1 MQKKYFNFQPK
12 GINTNMSFKFQSN
25 EYATYMKNIRLTE
38 DNNGVLSLQFEKGN
52 TKLLDISGTP
62 IGVCILNKY
71 LIIFT
76 HSTRLEGTEIFST
89 TDNIY
94 RIEIREDTLNKELL
108 FSGNL
113 NFDTNHPIET
123 LGVYENENIQKVY
136 FIDGKNQARVI
147 NIVYTY
153 RDRIDKYENKNI
165 PISLIDKSFDF
176 VAELQL
182 QEHIVISKIL
192 GNGSFPQGTI
202 QYVFSYYNKNGRQS
216 NLFYQSPLQ
225 YLSYASGVSPEDKVN
240 CSFKLKIYNPD
251 KQFDYLRIYSI
262 IRTSQD
268 ATPTVKRVVDLSI
281 SDTNKNK
288 TSLSKVSTLNTGS
301 NLDDF
306 GKTMEVTNIAKFEQ
320 IDNYN
325 NGLYVQGAVCY
336 GKYLFQAY
344 IGGKF
349 IDIIDLETNQKQ
361 ALLTINID
369 VNTRAYHGNVLSF
382 GKDIAPGS
390 NFPYLYYSCENNSNP
405 QILVIKI
412 TSSNADSNQ
421 WTGELVQTIYLPE
434 SNGGNSQNGS
444 TDISTTFKHYYQNGC
459 IDTENNC
466 IWVSGYTMESF
477 NSNIGAYDNNK
488 LIYRKYELPSVSEK
502 KVYFSYNNVLDS
514 FILPFK
520 KGTQGMVIRN
530 NKLYQCFGYD
540 KGDVYDEFLDCI
552 NLSTK
557 QIFHSYQFPKTQLA
571 GLGEELESPYI
582 YKNNLYLSATVN
594 SWRYYTLWSISFNG
608 GGDIIVPPEPPI
620 PEEKADISFIDNGSI
635 GDIIDPTELLYLGG
649 NTICPNTFEQK
660 DGTLFLGNYEIKNN
674 DLTKEQ
680 VTNLAALLHDKISFK
695 EISTSINTNIDYYNY
710 EGLLLSEDI
719 AGFKY
724 LEYYGIAIQFQN
736 INGRFSSPIYL
747 GSIRNYIPSKI
758 IQNGTSIKSKRA
770 IITCNFVTGEISKII
785 DLNIWKKAR
794 LLMVKSDNSLRTI
807 QCQGIVSPTVFNY
820 SDRYNNAAF
829 AMADWKMSPIG
840 HNCKPL
846 TSNAYT
852 DCEIQN
858 ISFSRS
864 PFSNSYKGNVRD
876 LTLKYWH
883 IPIASY
889 QPECYYAAMYDSG
902 KLAKSFAREAPQSYS
917 RTLEM
922 INEAYPDLTKDI
934 LKAAIPVEE
943 WRKYNQDNLGSHVFN
958 NIGNP
963 LYKDYLDNFSECFA
977 RDESIVTFNSPDIEE
992 QANNINVYNTK
1003 FRIIGVLESKP
1014 LFANFLVQGE
1024 NLNDP
1029 SLGEIKIKQFDKL
1042 YSSLLWRDM
1051 DSSWDNLGSY
1061 DVNKDW
1067 LFATYLWHRET
1078 SFSDNGIEKK
1088 NSDGNSRKVW
1098 SKPLKKI
1105 ISNTR
1110 ICNTLYLKDS
1120 INYLSEIEED
1130 KKFNYYDINLNECKV
1145 ITTNNDSLYTI
1156 KSNQDSFY
1164 GKEKLTYY
1172 SDVNKLF
1179 PTHIEYN
1186 IRGVSYTGGNL
1197 LNYIETDSYSNVK
1210 VDNKI
1215 VTSKDPIRIKYKETP
1230 HAILNFA
1237 TDNNQVVTLPKPF
1250 ETISITP
1257 QAKYFVFWNAVDR
1270 GSTTLNQRSYYK
1282 DSYLFK
1288 DWMDENSSTF
1298 ATTQNPYTGDNIK
1311 SFLNSEYSNINVN
1324 RYDYYYLA
1332 ELYTTNNSP
1341 YETYTGNKDIIS
1353 QYSFISIGEPIDLE
1367 ESVTLTGKY
1376 GDTYYQRWDCLKT
1389 FPYST
1394 DDKNQYIDITSF
1406 FVESRINLDGR
1417 YDKQRGLKYNLGV
1430 LNTNFNLINKSYT
1443 QRNNFFN
1450 YRQIEDEG
1458 VNNFPNQITISKTK
1472 VLGEDVDSWTNITLA
1487 SVFDLDGDKGKLNA
1501 IRKINNDLYCFQD
1514 NGISRLLYNSRVQVN
1529 TSDGVPIEIANSA
1542 KLQDKQYLSDS
1553 IGCQNKWAIK
1563 STSSG
1568 IYFIDNYNG
1577 GLYKLTSNGIE
1588 SISNNKMKNYFSSL
1602 PIGEWSPNNITAKI
1616 DYDDITKDL
1625 YIITKDSSLAYNE
1638 FLGEFTSFYSYN
1650 PLYIVNLQDKS
1661 LQLQTERIQD
1671 SALSEDITNIWE
1683 SYKGNYGSFYGSD
1696 KAEAN
1701 VEFIANGDFDSDKV
1715 FETVELTT
1723 SDIAKINNWK
1733 ADCYP
1738 FDTLEVSNEYQRGKN
1753 EASFTNVKKKFRT
1766 WRWQVPRNNKKNEDG
1781 VITNRDRIRNMWAK
1795 IRLSKNYNSPL
1806 SIYDINVAY
1815 YS

>member
-12 GINTNMSFKFQSN
+12 GMNTNMSFKFQSN

-76 HSTRLEGTEIFST
+76 HSTRLKGTEISST

-94 RIEIREDTLNKELL
+94 RIEIKEDTLNKELL

-153 RDRIDKYENKNI
+153 RDRIDEYERKNI
-165 PISLIDKSFDF
+165 SINLIDKSLDF
-176 VAELQL
+176 IAELQL

-306 GKTMEVTNIAKFEQ
+306 GKTMEITNIAKFKQ

-421 WTGELVQTIYLPE
+421 WTGELVQTIYLPK

-444 TDISTTFKHYYQNGC
+444 TDISATFKHYYQNGC
-459 IDTENNC
+459 IDAENNC

-477 NSNIGAYDNNK
+477 NSNTGAYNNNK
-488 LIYRKYELPSVSEK
+488 LFYRKYELPSVSEK

-540 KGDVYDEFLDCI
+540 MGDVYDEFLDCI
-552 NLSTK
+552 DLSTK

-660 DGTLFLGNYEIKNN
+660 DGTLFIGNYTINNN
-674 DLTKEQ
+674 DISEETAIKIR
-680 VTNLAALLHDKISFK
+680 NLLSSKLGFK
-695 EISTSINTNIDYYNY
+695 YKATSIFYKGKNDYYNY
-710 EGLLLSEDI
+710 EGQLGESDV

-724 LEYYGIAIQFQN
+724 MEWYGVAIQFQN
-736 INGRFSSPIYL
+736 KNGRFSSPIYL
-747 GSIRNYIPSKI
+747 GSTRNYFPSRIVDYNLSEVVGVNRGELNLDINITELAKI
-758 IQNGTSIKSKRA
+758 VDT
-770 IITCNFVTGEISKII
+770 
-785 DLNIWKKAR
+785 NIWVKAR
-794 LLMVKSDNSLRTI
+794 LLIVNPTNNLKTVL
-807 QCQGIVSPTVFNY
+807 CQGIISSTVFNY
-820 SDRYNNAAF
+820 RDRYNNAPFTMSSWRMNSLGKHLKPLF
-829 AMADWKMSPIG
+829 ANSISWGEVQNIEFSKSPIIVG
-840 HNCKPL
+840 NSTTRIIIKCIMQLSHYRTIVVSEDTRVLYDN
-846 TSNAYT
+846 TSPTIIKAKENLKKWNANIDIT
-852 DCEIQN
+852 KIPDDSWKNNANIIQEI
-858 ISFSRS
+858 
-864 PFSNSYKGNVRD
+864 K
-876 LTLKYWH
+876 
-883 IPIASY
+883 
-889 QPECYYAAMYDSG
+889 
-902 KLAKSFAREAPQSYS
+902 
-917 RTLEM
+917 
-922 INEAYPDLTKDI
+922 INDVDTIVNDF
-934 LKAAIPVEE
+934 
-943 WRKYNQDNLGSHVFN
+943 G
-958 NIGNP
+958 
-963 LYKDYLDNFSECFA
+963 ECFA
-977 RDESIVTFNSPDIEE
+977 YDESLVTFNSPDIEN
-992 QANNINVYNTK
+992 QYNNINK
-1003 FRIIGVLESKP
+1003 KAKLRIIGILKSNP
-1014 LFANFLVQGE
+1014 LFSNYLIQGSD
-1024 NLNDP
+1024 LNDSSKGNVP
-1029 SLGEIKIKQFDKL
+1029 TKNIKDFT
-1042 YSSLLWRDM
+1042 SALLWRDM
-1051 DSSWDNLGSY
+1051 DSSWDNLGDY
-1061 DVNKDW
+1061 DANKDW

-1078 SFSDNGIEKK
+1078 SYSDNGIEKK
-1088 NSDGNSRKVW
+1088 NSNGNSRKVW
-1098 SKPLKKI
+1098 SKPVKKI

-1110 ICNTLYLKDS
+1110 ECTTSYLRDS
-1120 INYLSEIEED
+1120 LSYINDIEEIN
-1130 KKFNYYDINLNECKV
+1130 KFNYYELPIDDIKV
-1145 ITTNNDSLYTI
+1145 ITTNRDVIYKLNSNMGNSYTETL
-1156 KSNQDSFY
+1156 SY
-1164 GKEKLTYY
+1164 T
-1172 SDVNKLF
+1172 SDTNKLF
-1179 PTHIEYN
+1179 PTNNEYPIYGQQYYAYN
-1186 IRGVSYTGGNL
+1186 EDFISD
-1197 LNYIETDSYSNVK
+1197 YIIYDTII
-1210 VDNKI
+1210 VDGKA
-1215 VTSKDPIRIKYKETP
+1215 VTSKDPVRIKYKETP
-1230 HAILNFA
+1230 HAIISFGSK
-1237 TDNNQVVTLPKPF
+1237 NNSTIKLPRMSIKHKSEIDRVGEDAVVRKL
-1250 ETISITP
+1250 
-1257 QAKYFVFWNAVDR
+1257 FWN
-1270 GSTTLNQRSYYK
+1270 TENNSYTK
-1282 DSYLFK
+1282 DFIWTKYINEYANY
-1288 DWMDENSSTF
+1288 M
-1298 ATTQNPYTGDNIK
+1298 NPTNIETNYFFYNANP
-1311 SFLNSEYSNINVN
+1311 SIN
-1324 RYDYYYLA
+1324 DYYYLA
-1332 ELYTTNNSP
+1332 DLCVQDPDTSP
-1341 YETYTGNKDIIS
+1341 YELSNGNKDIIS
-1353 QYSFISIGEPIDLE
+1353 QYSFIPAGEAIELIGDTISLR
-1367 ESVTLTGKY
+1367 GNH

-1472 VLGEDVDSWTNITLA
+1472 VLGEDIDSWTNITLA

-1514 NGISRLLYNSRVQVN
+1514 SGISRLLYNSRVQVN

-1638 FLGEFTSFYSYN
+1638 FLEEFTSFYSYN

-1753 EASFTNVKKKFRT
+1753 EASSINVKKKFRT
-1766 WRWQVPRNNKKNEDG
+1766 WRWQIPRNSKKNEDG
-1781 VITNRDRIRNMWAK
+1781 IITNRDRIRNMWAK
-1795 IRLSKNYNSPL
+1795 IKLSKKYNSSL

>member
-12 GINTNMSFKFQSN
+12 GMNTNMSFKFQSN

-94 RIEIREDTLNKELL
+94 RIEIKEDTLNKELL

-153 RDRIDKYENKNI
+153 RDRIDEYERKNI
-165 PISLIDKSFDF
+165 SINLIDKSLDF
-176 VAELQL
+176 IAELQL

-361 ALLTINID
+361 ALLIINID

-660 DGTLFLGNYEIKNN
+660 DGTLFIGNYTINNN
-674 DLTKEQ
+674 DISEETAIKIR
-680 VTNLAALLHDKISFK
+680 NLLSSKLGFK
-695 EISTSINTNIDYYNY
+695 YKATSIFYKGKNDYYNY
-710 EGLLLSEDI
+710 EGQLGESDV

-724 LEYYGIAIQFQN
+724 MEWYGVAIQFQN
-736 INGRFSSPIYL
+736 KNGRFSSPIYL
-747 GSIRNYIPSKI
+747 GSTRNYFPSRIVDYNLSEVVGVNRGELNLDINITELAKI
-758 IQNGTSIKSKRA
+758 VDT
-770 IITCNFVTGEISKII
+770 
-785 DLNIWKKAR
+785 NIWVKAR
-794 LLMVKSDNSLRTI
+794 LLIVNPTNNLKTVL
-807 QCQGIVSPTVFNY
+807 CQGIISSTVFNY
-820 SDRYNNAAF
+820 RDRYNNAPFTMSSWRMNSLGKHLKPLF
-829 AMADWKMSPIG
+829 ANSISWGEVQNIEFSKSPIIG
-840 HNCKPL
+840 GNSTTRIIIKCIMQLSHYRTIVVSEDTRVLYDN
-846 TSNAYT
+846 TSPTIIKAKENLKKWNANIDIT
-852 DCEIQN
+852 KIPDDSWKNNANIIQEI
-858 ISFSRS
+858 
-864 PFSNSYKGNVRD
+864 K
-876 LTLKYWH
+876 
-883 IPIASY
+883 
-889 QPECYYAAMYDSG
+889 
-902 KLAKSFAREAPQSYS
+902 
-917 RTLEM
+917 
-922 INEAYPDLTKDI
+922 INDVDTIVNDF
-934 LKAAIPVEE
+934 
-943 WRKYNQDNLGSHVFN
+943 G
-958 NIGNP
+958 
-963 LYKDYLDNFSECFA
+963 ECFA
-977 RDESIVTFNSPDIEE
+977 YDESLVTFNSPDIEN
-992 QANNINVYNTK
+992 QYNNINK
-1003 FRIIGVLESKP
+1003 KAKLRIIGILKSNP
-1014 LFANFLVQGE
+1014 LFSNYLIQGSD
-1024 NLNDP
+1024 LNDSSKGNVP
-1029 SLGEIKIKQFDKL
+1029 TKNIKDFT
-1042 YSSLLWRDM
+1042 SALLWRDM
-1051 DSSWDNLGSY
+1051 DSSWDNLGDY
-1061 DVNKDW
+1061 DANKDW

-1078 SFSDNGIEKK
+1078 SYSDNGIEKK
-1088 NSDGNSRKVW
+1088 NSNGNSRKVW
-1098 SKPLKKI
+1098 SKPVKKI

-1110 ICNTLYLKDS
+1110 ECTTSYLRDS
-1120 INYLSEIEED
+1120 LSYINDIEEIN
-1130 KKFNYYDINLNECKV
+1130 KFNYYELSIDDIKV
-1145 ITTNNDSLYTI
+1145 ITTNRDVIYKLNSNMGDSYTETL
-1156 KSNQDSFY
+1156 SY
-1164 GKEKLTYY
+1164 T
-1172 SDVNKLF
+1172 SDTNKLF
-1179 PTHIEYN
+1179 PTNNEYP
-1186 IRGVSYTGGNL
+1186 IYGQQYYAYKEGSISD
-1197 LNYIETDSYSNVK
+1197 YIIYNTII
-1210 VDNKI
+1210 VDGKA
-1215 VTSKDPIRIKYKETP
+1215 VTSKDPVRIKYKETP
-1230 HAILNFA
+1230 HAIISFGSK
-1237 TDNNQVVTLPKPF
+1237 NNSTIKLPRMSIKHKSEIDRVGEDAVVRKL
-1250 ETISITP
+1250 
-1257 QAKYFVFWNAVDR
+1257 FWN
-1270 GSTTLNQRSYYK
+1270 TENNSYTK
-1282 DSYLFK
+1282 DFIWTKYINEYANY
-1288 DWMDENSSTF
+1288 M
-1298 ATTQNPYTGDNIK
+1298 NPTNIETNYFFYNANP
-1311 SFLNSEYSNINVN
+1311 SIN
-1324 RYDYYYLA
+1324 DYYYLA
-1332 ELYTTNNSP
+1332 DLCVQDPDTSP
-1341 YETYTGNKDIIS
+1341 YELSNGNKDIIS
-1353 QYSFISIGEPIDLE
+1353 QYSFIPAGEAIELIGDTISLR
-1367 ESVTLTGKY
+1367 GNH

-1472 VLGEDVDSWTNITLA
+1472 VLGEDIDSWTNITLA

-1753 EASFTNVKKKFRT
+1753 EASSINVKKKFRT
-1766 WRWQVPRNNKKNEDG
+1766 WRWQIPRNSKKNEDG
-1781 VITNRDRIRNMWAK
+1781 IITNRDRIRNMWAK
-1795 IRLSKNYNSPL
+1795 IKLSKKYNSPL

>member
-12 GINTNMSFKFQSN
+12 GMNTNMSFKFQSN

-76 HSTRLEGTEIFST
+76 HSTRLKGTEISST

-94 RIEIREDTLNKELL
+94 RIEIKEDTLNKELL

-153 RDRIDKYENKNI
+153 RDRIDEYERKNI
-165 PISLIDKSFDF
+165 SINLIDKSLDF
-176 VAELQL
+176 IAELQL

-361 ALLTINID
+361 ALLIINID

-552 NLSTK
+552 DLSTK

-660 DGTLFLGNYEIKNN
+660 DGTLFIGNYTINNN
-674 DLTKEQ
+674 DISEETAIKIR
-680 VTNLAALLHDKISFK
+680 NLLSSKLGFK
-695 EISTSINTNIDYYNY
+695 YKATSIFYKGKNDYYNY
-710 EGLLLSEDI
+710 EGQLGESDV

-724 LEYYGIAIQFQN
+724 MEWYGVAIQFQN
-736 INGRFSSPIYL
+736 KNGRFSSPIYL
-747 GSIRNYIPSKI
+747 GSTRNYFPSRIVDYNLSEVVGVNRGELNLDINITELAKI
-758 IQNGTSIKSKRA
+758 VDT
-770 IITCNFVTGEISKII
+770 
-785 DLNIWKKAR
+785 NIWVKAR
-794 LLMVKSDNSLRTI
+794 LLIVNPTNNLKTVL
-807 QCQGIVSPTVFNY
+807 CQGIISSTVFNY
-820 SDRYNNAAF
+820 RDRYNNAPFTMSSWRMNSLGKHLKPLF
-829 AMADWKMSPIG
+829 ANFISWGEVQNIEFSKSPIIG
-840 HNCKPL
+840 GNSTTRIIIKCIMRSSHYRTIVVSEDTRVLYDN
-846 TSNAYT
+846 TSPTIIKAKENLKKRNANIDIT
-852 DCEIQN
+852 KIPDDSWKNNANIIQEI
-858 ISFSRS
+858 
-864 PFSNSYKGNVRD
+864 K
-876 LTLKYWH
+876 
-883 IPIASY
+883 
-889 QPECYYAAMYDSG
+889 
-902 KLAKSFAREAPQSYS
+902 
-917 RTLEM
+917 
-922 INEAYPDLTKDI
+922 INDVDTIVNDF
-934 LKAAIPVEE
+934 
-943 WRKYNQDNLGSHVFN
+943 G
-958 NIGNP
+958 
-963 LYKDYLDNFSECFA
+963 ECFA
-977 RDESIVTFNSPDIEE
+977 YDESLVTFNSPDIEN
-992 QANNINVYNTK
+992 QYNNINK
-1003 FRIIGVLESKP
+1003 KAKLRIIGILKSNP
-1014 LFANFLVQGE
+1014 LFSNYLIQGSD
-1024 NLNDP
+1024 LNDSSKGNVP
-1029 SLGEIKIKQFDKL
+1029 TKNIKDFT
-1042 YSSLLWRDM
+1042 SALLWRDM
-1051 DSSWDNLGSY
+1051 DSSWDNLGDY
-1061 DVNKDW
+1061 DANKDW

-1078 SFSDNGIEKK
+1078 SYSDNGIEKK
-1088 NSDGNSRKVW
+1088 NSNGNSRKVW
-1098 SKPLKKI
+1098 SKPVKKI

-1110 ICNTLYLKDS
+1110 ECTTSYLRDS
-1120 INYLSEIEED
+1120 LSYINDIEEIN
-1130 KKFNYYDINLNECKV
+1130 KFNYYELPIDDIKV
-1145 ITTNNDSLYTI
+1145 ITTNRDVIYKLNSNMGDSYTETL
-1156 KSNQDSFY
+1156 SY
-1164 GKEKLTYY
+1164 T
-1172 SDVNKLF
+1172 SDTNKLF
-1179 PTHIEYN
+1179 PTNNEYT
-1186 IRGVSYTGGNL
+1186 IYGQQYYAYKEDSISD
-1197 LNYIETDSYSNVK
+1197 YIIYNTII
-1210 VDNKI
+1210 VDGKA
-1215 VTSKDPIRIKYKETP
+1215 VTSKDPVRIKYKETP
-1230 HAILNFA
+1230 HAIISFGSK
-1237 TDNNQVVTLPKPF
+1237 NNSTIKLPRMSINHKSEIDRVGEDAVTRKL
-1250 ETISITP
+1250 
-1257 QAKYFVFWNAVDR
+1257 FWN
-1270 GSTTLNQRSYYK
+1270 TENNSYTK
-1282 DSYLFK
+1282 DFIWTKYINEYANY
-1288 DWMDENSSTF
+1288 M
-1298 ATTQNPYTGDNIK
+1298 NPTDIETNYFFYNANP
-1311 SFLNSEYSNINVN
+1311 SIN
-1324 RYDYYYLA
+1324 DYYYLA
-1332 ELYTTNNSP
+1332 DLCVQDPDTSP
-1341 YETYTGNKDIIS
+1341 YELSNGNKDIIS
-1353 QYSFISIGEPIDLE
+1353 QYSFIPAGEAIELIGDTISLR
-1367 ESVTLTGKY
+1367 GNR

-1472 VLGEDVDSWTNITLA
+1472 VLGEDIDSWTNITLA

-1529 TSDGVPIEIANSA
+1529 TSDGVPIEIVNSA

-1753 EASFTNVKKKFRT
+1753 EASSINVKKKFRT
-1766 WRWQVPRNNKKNEDG
+1766 WRWQIPRNSKKNEDG
-1781 VITNRDRIRNMWAK
+1781 IITNRDRIRNMWAK
-1795 IRLSKNYNSPL
+1795 IKLSKKYNSPL

>member
-12 GINTNMSFKFQSN
+12 GMNTNMSFKFQSN

-52 TKLLDISGTP
+52 KILNTGISGCV
-62 IGVCILNKY
+62 IGTCVLNKY
-71 LIIFT
+71 LVLFT
-76 HSTRLEGTEIFST
+76 QKTEAHRRPDGSIVSYNIDSIYRLEIV
-89 TDNIY
+89 DN
-94 RIEIREDTLNKELL
+94 ELITAQL
-108 FSGNL
+108 FEGSL
-113 NFDTNHPIET
+113 NFDTKYPIET

-147 NIVYTY
+147 NILEDYTA
-153 RDRIDKYENKNI
+153 KYEDIIEYKATA
-165 PISLIDKSFDF
+165 FDF
-176 VAELQL
+176 VPELQL
-182 QEHIVISKIL
+182 NESISIKKII
-192 GNGSFPQGTI
+192 GTGEFPQGTI

-216 NLFYQSPLQ
+216 NLFTQSDLQ
-225 YLSYASGVSPEDKVN
+225 YLAYNKGVSPEEKVN
-240 CSFKLKIYNPD
+240 CSFKIYIDNVD
-251 KQFDYLRIYSI
+251 RQFDYLRIYSI

-459 IDTENNC
+459 IDAENNC

-608 GGDIIVPPEPPI
+608 GGDIIVPPEPHI
-620 PEEKADISFIDNGSI
+620 PEEKTDILFIDNGSI

-660 DGTLFLGNYEIKNN
+660 DGTLFIGNYTINNNDISEETAIKIRNLLGNK
-674 DLTKEQ
+674 LG
-680 VTNLAALLHDKISFK
+680 FK
-695 EISTSINTNIDYYNY
+695 YKATSISYKGKNDYYNY
-710 EGLLLSEDI
+710 EGQLGESDV

-724 LEYYGIAIQFQN
+724 MEWYGVAIQFQN
-736 INGRFSSPIYL
+736 KNGRFSSPIYL
-747 GSIRNYIPSKI
+747 GSTRNYFPPSI
-758 IQNGTSIKSKRA
+758 VDYNLSEEVGVNRGELNLDID
-770 IITCNFVTGEISKII
+770 ITELVKII
-785 DLNIWKKAR
+785 DTNIWVKAR
-794 LLMVKSDNSLRTI
+794 LLIVNPTNSLKTVL
-807 QCQGIVSPTVFNY
+807 CQGIISSTVFNY
-820 SDRYNNAAF
+820 RDRYNNAPFTMSSWRMNSLGKHLNSLF
-829 AMADWKMSPIG
+829 ANSISWG
-840 HNCKPL
+840 
-846 TSNAYT
+846 
-852 DCEIQN
+852 EIQN
-858 ISFSRS
+858 IEFSKS
-864 PFSNSYKGNVRD
+864 PIIIGESSTTKINIKCTIYLGYYRTIVISEDNRVLYDKTSPTTIKAKENLKKWNSNIDITKISD
-876 LTLKYWH
+876 
-883 IPIASY
+883 
-889 QPECYYAAMYDSG
+889 DSW
-902 KLAKSFAREAPQSYS
+902 KNNATILQEIK
-917 RTLEM
+917 
-922 INEAYPDLTKDI
+922 INDVDTIVNDF
-934 LKAAIPVEE
+934 
-943 WRKYNQDNLGSHVFN
+943 G
-958 NIGNP
+958 
-963 LYKDYLDNFSECFA
+963 ECFA
-977 RDESIVTFNSPDIEE
+977 YDESLVTFNSPDIEN
-992 QANNINVYNTK
+992 QYNNINKNAK
-1003 FRIIGVLESKP
+1003 LRIIGILKSNP
-1014 LFANFLVQGE
+1014 LFSNYLIQGSD
-1024 NLNDP
+1024 LNDP
-1029 SLGEIKIKQFDKL
+1029 SKGNVPTKNIKNFT
-1042 YSSLLWRDM
+1042 SALLWRDM
-1051 DSSWDNLGSY
+1051 DSSWDNLGDY
-1061 DVNKDW
+1061 DANKDW

-1078 SFSDNGIEKK
+1078 SYSDNGIEKK

-1098 SKPLKKI
+1098 SKPVKKI

-1110 ICNTLYLKDS
+1110 ECTTSYLRDS
-1120 INYLSEIEED
+1120 LSYIDDIEEIN
-1130 KKFNYYDINLNECKV
+1130 KFNYYELPIDDIKV
-1145 ITTNNDSLYTI
+1145 ITTNNDAIYKLNSNMGNSYTETL
-1156 KSNQDSFY
+1156 SY
-1164 GKEKLTYY
+1164 T
-1172 SDVNKLF
+1172 SDTNKLF
-1179 PTHIEYN
+1179 PTNNEYPIYGQQYYAYN
-1186 IRGVSYTGGNL
+1186 EDSISD
-1197 LNYIETDSYSNVK
+1197 YIIYNTII
-1210 VDNKI
+1210 VDGKA
-1215 VTSKDPIRIKYKETP
+1215 VTSKDPVRIKYRETP
-1230 HAILNFA
+1230 HAIISFGSK
-1237 TDNNQVVTLPKPF
+1237 NNSTVKLPRMSINHKSEIDRVGEDAVTRRL
-1250 ETISITP
+1250 
-1257 QAKYFVFWNAVDR
+1257 FWN
-1270 GSTTLNQRSYYK
+1270 TKNNSYTK
-1282 DSYLFK
+1282 DFIWTKYINEYTNY
-1288 DWMDENSSTF
+1288 M
-1298 ATTQNPYTGDNIK
+1298 NPTDIGNNYFFYNANP
-1311 SFLNSEYSNINVN
+1311 SIN
-1324 RYDYYYLA
+1324 DYYYLA
-1332 ELYTTNNSP
+1332 DLCVQDPDTSP
-1341 YETYTGNKDIIS
+1341 YELSNGNKNIIS
-1353 QYSFISIGEPIDLE
+1353 QYSFIPAGEAIN
-1367 ESVTLTGKY
+1367 LTGETISLRGNH

-1458 VNNFPNQITISKTK
+1458 VNNFPNQIIISKTK

-1514 NGISRLLYNSRVQVN
+1514 SGVSRLLYNSRVQVN

-1563 STSSG
+1563 STPQG
-1568 IYFIDNYNG
+1568 IYFVDTYNG
-1577 GLYKLTSNGIE
+1577 ELYRINDKGITP
-1588 SISNNKMKNYFSSL
+1588 ISQNKFKNYFTKL
-1602 PIGEWSPNNITAKI
+1602 RPNVWSPSLWNYNNAEDFVDSIKLE
-1616 DYDDITKDL
+1616 YDSTTSDL
-1625 YIITKDSSLAYNE
+1625 YIINKDTALAYNE
-1638 FLGEFTSFYSYN
+1638 LLGEFTSFYDYGSV
-1650 PLYIVNLQDKS
+1650 LYWINLEDKS
-1661 LQLQTERIQD
+1661 LQIYNDGMYE
-1671 SALSEDITNIWE
+1671 A
-1683 SYKGNYGSFYGSD
+1683 YKGDYGTFKGKRNSP
-1696 KAEAN
+1696 A
-1701 VEFIANGDFDSDKV
+1701 VIEFIANGDFDSDKV
-1715 FETVELTT
+1715 FETIELTT

-1753 EASFTNVKKKFRT
+1753 EASSTNVKKKFRT
-1766 WRWQVPRNNKKNEDG
+1766 WRWQIPRNNKKNEDG
-1781 VITNRDRIRNMWAK
+1781 IITNRDRIRNMWAK

>member
-153 RDRIDKYENKNI
+153 RDRIDEYERKNI
-165 PISLIDKSFDF
+165 SINLIDKSLDF
-176 VAELQL
+176 IAELQL

-361 ALLTINID
+361 ALLIINID

-660 DGTLFLGNYEIKNN
+660 DGTLFIGNYTINNN
-674 DLTKEQ
+674 DISEETAIKIR
-680 VTNLAALLHDKISFK
+680 NLLSSKLGFK
-695 EISTSINTNIDYYNY
+695 YKATSIFYKGKNDYYNY
-710 EGLLLSEDI
+710 EGQLGESDV

-724 LEYYGIAIQFQN
+724 MEWYGVAIQFQN
-736 INGRFSSPIYL
+736 KNGRFSSPIYL
-747 GSIRNYIPSKI
+747 GSTRNYFPSRIVDYNLSEVVGVNRGELNLDINITELAKI
-758 IQNGTSIKSKRA
+758 VDT
-770 IITCNFVTGEISKII
+770 
-785 DLNIWKKAR
+785 NIWVKAR
-794 LLMVKSDNSLRTI
+794 LLIVNPTNNLKTVL
-807 QCQGIVSPTVFNY
+807 CQGIISSTVFNY
-820 SDRYNNAAF
+820 RDRYNNAPFTMSSWRMNSLGKHLKPLF
-829 AMADWKMSPIG
+829 ANSISWGEVQNIEFSKSPIIG
-840 HNCKPL
+840 GNSTTRIIIKCIMRLSHYRTIVVSEDTRVLYDN
-846 TSNAYT
+846 TSPTIIKAKENLKKWNANIDIT
-852 DCEIQN
+852 KIPDDSWKNNTNIIQEI
-858 ISFSRS
+858 
-864 PFSNSYKGNVRD
+864 K
-876 LTLKYWH
+876 
-883 IPIASY
+883 
-889 QPECYYAAMYDSG
+889 
-902 KLAKSFAREAPQSYS
+902 
-917 RTLEM
+917 
-922 INEAYPDLTKDI
+922 INDVDTIVNDF
-934 LKAAIPVEE
+934 
-943 WRKYNQDNLGSHVFN
+943 G
-958 NIGNP
+958 
-963 LYKDYLDNFSECFA
+963 ECFA
-977 RDESIVTFNSPDIEE
+977 YDESLVTFNSPDIEN
-992 QANNINVYNTK
+992 QYNNINK
-1003 FRIIGVLESKP
+1003 KAKLRIIGILKSNP
-1014 LFANFLVQGE
+1014 LFSNYLIQGSD
-1024 NLNDP
+1024 LNDSSKGNVP
-1029 SLGEIKIKQFDKL
+1029 TKNIKDFT
-1042 YSSLLWRDM
+1042 SALLWRDM
-1051 DSSWDNLGSY
+1051 DSSWDNLGDY
-1061 DVNKDW
+1061 DANKDW

-1078 SFSDNGIEKK
+1078 SYSDNGIEKK
-1088 NSDGNSRKVW
+1088 NSNGNSRKVW
-1098 SKPLKKI
+1098 SKPVKKI

-1110 ICNTLYLKDS
+1110 ECTTSYLRDS
-1120 INYLSEIEED
+1120 LSYINDIEEIN
-1130 KKFNYYDINLNECKV
+1130 KFNYYELPIDDIKV
-1145 ITTNNDSLYTI
+1145 ITTNRDVIYKLNSNMGDSYTETL
-1156 KSNQDSFY
+1156 SY
-1164 GKEKLTYY
+1164 T
-1172 SDVNKLF
+1172 SDTNKLF
-1179 PTHIEYN
+1179 PTNNEYP
-1186 IRGVSYTGGNL
+1186 IYGQQYYAYKEDSISD
-1197 LNYIETDSYSNVK
+1197 YIIYNTII
-1210 VDNKI
+1210 VDGKA
-1215 VTSKDPIRIKYKETP
+1215 VTSKDPVRIKYKETP
-1230 HAILNFA
+1230 HAIISFGSK
-1237 TDNNQVVTLPKPF
+1237 NNSTIKLPRMSIKHKSEIDRVGEDAVTRKL
-1250 ETISITP
+1250 
-1257 QAKYFVFWNAVDR
+1257 FWN
-1270 GSTTLNQRSYYK
+1270 TENNSYTK
-1282 DSYLFK
+1282 DFIWTKYINEYANY
-1288 DWMDENSSTF
+1288 M
-1298 ATTQNPYTGDNIK
+1298 NPTNIETNYFFYNANP
-1311 SFLNSEYSNINVN
+1311 SIN
-1324 RYDYYYLA
+1324 DYYYLA
-1332 ELYTTNNSP
+1332 DLCVQDPDTSP
-1341 YETYTGNKDIIS
+1341 YELSNGNKDIIS
-1353 QYSFISIGEPIDLE
+1353 QYSFIPAGEAIELIGDTISLR
-1367 ESVTLTGKY
+1367 GNH

-1458 VNNFPNQITISKTK
+1458 VINFPNQITISKTK
-1472 VLGEDVDSWTNITLA
+1472 VLGEDVDSWTNVTLA

-1753 EASFTNVKKKFRT
+1753 EASSINVKKKFRT
-1766 WRWQVPRNNKKNEDG
+1766 WRWQIPRNSKKNEDG
-1781 VITNRDRIRNMWAK
+1781 IITNRDRIRNMWAK
-1795 IRLSKNYNSPL
+1795 IKLSKKYNSPL

>member
-76 HSTRLEGTEIFST
+76 HSTRLKGTEISST

-94 RIEIREDTLNKELL
+94 RIEIKEDTLNKELL

-153 RDRIDKYENKNI
+153 RDRIDEYERKNI
-165 PISLIDKSFDF
+165 SINLIDKSLDF
-176 VAELQL
+176 IAELQL

-488 LIYRKYELPSVSEK
+488 LIYKKYELPSVSEK

-660 DGTLFLGNYEIKNN
+660 DGTLFIGNYTINNN
-674 DLTKEQ
+674 DISEETAIKIR
-680 VTNLAALLHDKISFK
+680 NLLSSKLGFK
-695 EISTSINTNIDYYNY
+695 YKATSIFYKGKNDYYNY
-710 EGLLLSEDI
+710 EGQLGESDV

-724 LEYYGIAIQFQN
+724 MEWYGVAIQFQN
-736 INGRFSSPIYL
+736 KNGRFSSPIYL
-747 GSIRNYIPSKI
+747 GSTRNYFPSRIVDDNLSEVVGVNRGELNLDINITELAKI
-758 IQNGTSIKSKRA
+758 VDT
-770 IITCNFVTGEISKII
+770 
-785 DLNIWKKAR
+785 NIWVKAR
-794 LLMVKSDNSLRTI
+794 LLIVNPTNNLKTVL
-807 QCQGIVSPTVFNY
+807 CQGIISSTVFNY
-820 SDRYNNAAF
+820 RDRYNNAPFTMSSWRMNSLGKHLKPLF
-829 AMADWKMSPIG
+829 ANSISWGEVQNIEFSKSPIIG
-840 HNCKPL
+840 GNSTTRIIIKCIMRLSHYRTIVVSEDTRVLYDN
-846 TSNAYT
+846 TSPTIIKAKENLKKWNANIDIT
-852 DCEIQN
+852 KIPDDSWKNNANIIQEI
-858 ISFSRS
+858 
-864 PFSNSYKGNVRD
+864 K
-876 LTLKYWH
+876 
-883 IPIASY
+883 
-889 QPECYYAAMYDSG
+889 
-902 KLAKSFAREAPQSYS
+902 
-917 RTLEM
+917 
-922 INEAYPDLTKDI
+922 INDVDTIVNDF
-934 LKAAIPVEE
+934 
-943 WRKYNQDNLGSHVFN
+943 G
-958 NIGNP
+958 
-963 LYKDYLDNFSECFA
+963 ECFA
-977 RDESIVTFNSPDIEE
+977 YDESLVTFNSPDIEN
-992 QANNINVYNTK
+992 QYNNINK
-1003 FRIIGVLESKP
+1003 KAKLRIIGILKSNP
-1014 LFANFLVQGE
+1014 LFSNYLIQGSD
-1024 NLNDP
+1024 LNDSSKGNVP
-1029 SLGEIKIKQFDKL
+1029 TKNIKDFT
-1042 YSSLLWRDM
+1042 SALLWRDM
-1051 DSSWDNLGSY
+1051 DSSWDNLGDY
-1061 DVNKDW
+1061 DANKDW

-1078 SFSDNGIEKK
+1078 SYSDNGIEKK
-1088 NSDGNSRKVW
+1088 NSNGNSRKVW
-1098 SKPLKKI
+1098 SKPVKKI

-1110 ICNTLYLKDS
+1110 ECTTSYLRDS
-1120 INYLSEIEED
+1120 LSYINDIEEIN
-1130 KKFNYYDINLNECKV
+1130 KFNYYELPIDDIKV
-1145 ITTNNDSLYTI
+1145 ITTNRDVIYKLNSNMGDSYTETL
-1156 KSNQDSFY
+1156 SY
-1164 GKEKLTYY
+1164 T
-1172 SDVNKLF
+1172 SDTNKLF
-1179 PTHIEYN
+1179 PTNNEYP
-1186 IRGVSYTGGNL
+1186 IYGQQYYAYKEDSISD
-1197 LNYIETDSYSNVK
+1197 YIIYNTII
-1210 VDNKI
+1210 VDGKA
-1215 VTSKDPIRIKYKETP
+1215 VTSKDPVRIKYKETP
-1230 HAILNFA
+1230 HAIISFGSK
-1237 TDNNQVVTLPKPF
+1237 NNSTIKLPRMSIKHKSEIDRVGEDAVVRKL
-1250 ETISITP
+1250 
-1257 QAKYFVFWNAVDR
+1257 FWN
-1270 GSTTLNQRSYYK
+1270 TENNSYTK
-1282 DSYLFK
+1282 DFIWTKYINEYANY
-1288 DWMDENSSTF
+1288 M
-1298 ATTQNPYTGDNIK
+1298 NPTNIETNYFFYNANP
-1311 SFLNSEYSNINVN
+1311 SIN
-1324 RYDYYYLA
+1324 DYYYLA
-1332 ELYTTNNSP
+1332 DLCVQDPDTSP
-1341 YETYTGNKDIIS
+1341 YELSNGNKDIIS
-1353 QYSFISIGEPIDLE
+1353 QYSFIPAGEAIELIGDTISLR
-1367 ESVTLTGKY
+1367 GNH

-1472 VLGEDVDSWTNITLA
+1472 VLGEDIDSWTNITLA

-1733 ADCYP
+1733 SDYYP

-1753 EASFTNVKKKFRT
+1753 EASSINVKKKFRT
-1766 WRWQVPRNNKKNEDG
+1766 WRWQIPRNSKKNEDG
-1781 VITNRDRIRNMWAK
+1781 IITNRDRIRNMWAK
-1795 IRLSKNYNSPL
+1795 IKLSKKYNSPL

>member
-12 GINTNMSFKFQSN
+12 GMNTNMSFKFQSN

-76 HSTRLEGTEIFST
+76 HSTRLKGTEISST

-94 RIEIREDTLNKELL
+94 RIEIKEDTLNKELL

-153 RDRIDKYENKNI
+153 RDRIDEYERKNI
-165 PISLIDKSFDF
+165 SINLIDKSLDF
-176 VAELQL
+176 IAELQL

-660 DGTLFLGNYEIKNN
+660 DGTLFIGNYTINNN
-674 DLTKEQ
+674 DISEETAIKIR
-680 VTNLAALLHDKISFK
+680 NLLSSKLGFK
-695 EISTSINTNIDYYNY
+695 YKATSIFYKGKNDYYNY
-710 EGLLLSEDI
+710 EGQLGESDV

-724 LEYYGIAIQFQN
+724 MEWYGVAIQFQN
-736 INGRFSSPIYL
+736 KNGRFSSPIYL
-747 GSIRNYIPSKI
+747 GSTRNYFPSRIVDYNLSEVVGVNRGELNLDINITELAKI
-758 IQNGTSIKSKRA
+758 VDT
-770 IITCNFVTGEISKII
+770 
-785 DLNIWKKAR
+785 NIWVKAR
-794 LLMVKSDNSLRTI
+794 LLIVNPTNNLKTVL
-807 QCQGIVSPTVFNY
+807 CQGIISSTVFNY
-820 SDRYNNAAF
+820 RDRYNNAPFTMSSWRMNSLGKHLKPLF
-829 AMADWKMSPIG
+829 ANSISWGEVQNIEFSKSPIIG
-840 HNCKPL
+840 GNSTTRIIIKCIMRLLHYRTIVVSEDTRVLYDN
-846 TSNAYT
+846 TSPTIIKAKENLKKWNANIDIT
-852 DCEIQN
+852 KIPDDSWKNNANIIQEI
-858 ISFSRS
+858 
-864 PFSNSYKGNVRD
+864 K
-876 LTLKYWH
+876 
-883 IPIASY
+883 
-889 QPECYYAAMYDSG
+889 
-902 KLAKSFAREAPQSYS
+902 
-917 RTLEM
+917 
-922 INEAYPDLTKDI
+922 INDVDTIVNDF
-934 LKAAIPVEE
+934 
-943 WRKYNQDNLGSHVFN
+943 G
-958 NIGNP
+958 
-963 LYKDYLDNFSECFA
+963 ECFA
-977 RDESIVTFNSPDIEE
+977 YDESLVTFNSPDIEN
-992 QANNINVYNTK
+992 QYNNINK
-1003 FRIIGVLESKP
+1003 KAKLRIIGILKSNP
-1014 LFANFLVQGE
+1014 LFSNYLIQGSD
-1024 NLNDP
+1024 LNDSSKGNVP
-1029 SLGEIKIKQFDKL
+1029 TKNIKDFT
-1042 YSSLLWRDM
+1042 SALLWRDM
-1051 DSSWDNLGSY
+1051 DSSWDNLGDY
-1061 DVNKDW
+1061 DANKDW

-1078 SFSDNGIEKK
+1078 SYSDNGIEKK

-1098 SKPLKKI
+1098 SKPVKKI

-1110 ICNTLYLKDS
+1110 ECTTSYLRDS
-1120 INYLSEIEED
+1120 LSYINDIEEIN
-1130 KKFNYYDINLNECKV
+1130 KFNYYELPIDDIKV
-1145 ITTNNDSLYTI
+1145 ITTNRDVIYKLNSNMGDSYTETL
-1156 KSNQDSFY
+1156 SY
-1164 GKEKLTYY
+1164 T
-1172 SDVNKLF
+1172 SDTNKLF
-1179 PTHIEYN
+1179 PTNNEYP
-1186 IRGVSYTGGNL
+1186 IYGQQYYAYKEDSISD
-1197 LNYIETDSYSNVK
+1197 YIIYNTII
-1210 VDNKI
+1210 VDGKA

-1230 HAILNFA
+1230 HAIISFGSK
-1237 TDNNQVVTLPKPF
+1237 NNSTIKLPRMSIKHKSEIDRVGEDAVVRKL
-1250 ETISITP
+1250 
-1257 QAKYFVFWNAVDR
+1257 FWN
-1270 GSTTLNQRSYYK
+1270 TENNSYTK
-1282 DSYLFK
+1282 DFIWTKYINEYANY
-1288 DWMDENSSTF
+1288 M
-1298 ATTQNPYTGDNIK
+1298 NPTNIETNYFFYNANP
-1311 SFLNSEYSNINVN
+1311 SIN
-1324 RYDYYYLA
+1324 DYYYLA
-1332 ELYTTNNSP
+1332 DLCVQDPDTSP
-1341 YETYTGNKDIIS
+1341 YELSNGNKDIIS
-1353 QYSFISIGEPIDLE
+1353 QYSFIPAGEAIELIGDTISLR
-1367 ESVTLTGKY
+1367 GNH

-1472 VLGEDVDSWTNITLA
+1472 VLGEDIDSWTNITLA

-1529 TSDGVPIEIANSA
+1529 TSDGIPIEIANSA

-1753 EASFTNVKKKFRT
+1753 EASSINVKKKFRT
-1766 WRWQVPRNNKKNEDG
+1766 WRWQIPRNSKKNEDG
-1781 VITNRDRIRNMWAK
+1781 IITNRDRIRNMWAK
-1795 IRLSKNYNSPL
+1795 IKLSKKYNSPL

>member
-12 GINTNMSFKFQSN
+12 GMNTNMSFKFQSN

-76 HSTRLEGTEIFST
+76 HSTRLKGTEISST

-94 RIEIREDTLNKELL
+94 RIEIKEDTLNKELL

-153 RDRIDKYENKNI
+153 RDRIDEYERKNI
-165 PISLIDKSFDF
+165 SINLIDKSLDF
-176 VAELQL
+176 IAELQL
-182 QEHIVISKIL
+182 QEHIVISKML

-240 CSFKLKIYNPD
+240 CSFKLKICNPD

-325 NGLYVQGAVCY
+325 NGLYVQGTVCY

-361 ALLTINID
+361 ALLNINID

-412 TSSNADSNQ
+412 TSSNVDSNQ

-477 NSNIGAYDNNK
+477 NSNIEAYDNNE

-557 QIFHSYQFPKTQLA
+557 QILHSYQFPKTQLA

-582 YKNNLYLSATVN
+582 YENNLYLSATVN

-620 PEEKADISFIDNGSI
+620 PEEEVDISFIDNGSI

-660 DGTLFLGNYEIKNN
+660 DGTLFIGNYTINNN
-674 DLTKEQ
+674 DISEETAIKIR
-680 VTNLAALLHDKISFK
+680 NLLSSKLGFK
-695 EISTSINTNIDYYNY
+695 YKVTSIFYKGKNDYYNY
-710 EGLLLSEDI
+710 EGQLGESDV

-724 LEYYGIAIQFQN
+724 MEWYGVAIQFQN
-736 INGRFSSPIYL
+736 KNGRFSSPIYL
-747 GSIRNYIPSKI
+747 GSTRNYFPSRIVEDNLSEVVGVNRGELNLDINITELAKI
-758 IQNGTSIKSKRA
+758 VDT
-770 IITCNFVTGEISKII
+770 
-785 DLNIWKKAR
+785 NIWVKAR
-794 LLMVKSDNSLRTI
+794 LLIVNPTNNLKTVL
-807 QCQGIVSPTVFNY
+807 CQGIISSTVFNY
-820 SDRYNNAAF
+820 RDRYNNAPFTMSSWRMNSLGKHLKPLF
-829 AMADWKMSPIG
+829 ANFISWGEVQNMEFSKSPIIG
-840 HNCKPL
+840 GSSTTRIIIKCFMRSSYYRTIVVSED
-846 TSNAYT
+846 TSVLYDNTSSTIIKAKENLKKWNANIDIT
-852 DCEIQN
+852 KIPDDSWKNNANIIQEI
-858 ISFSRS
+858 
-864 PFSNSYKGNVRD
+864 K
-876 LTLKYWH
+876 
-883 IPIASY
+883 
-889 QPECYYAAMYDSG
+889 
-902 KLAKSFAREAPQSYS
+902 
-917 RTLEM
+917 
-922 INEAYPDLTKDI
+922 INDVDTIVNDF
-934 LKAAIPVEE
+934 
-943 WRKYNQDNLGSHVFN
+943 G
-958 NIGNP
+958 
-963 LYKDYLDNFSECFA
+963 ECFA
-977 RDESIVTFNSPDIEE
+977 YDESLVTFNSPDIEN
-992 QANNINVYNTK
+992 QYNNINK
-1003 FRIIGVLESKP
+1003 KAKLRIIGILESNP
-1014 LFANFLVQGE
+1014 LFSNYLIQGSD
-1024 NLNDP
+1024 LNDSSKGNVP
-1029 SLGEIKIKQFDKL
+1029 TKNIKDFTSD
-1042 YSSLLWRDM
+1042 LLWRDM
-1051 DSSWDNLGSY
+1051 DSSWDNLGDY
-1061 DVNKDW
+1061 DANKDW
-1067 LFATYLWHRET
+1067 LFVTYLWHRET
-1078 SFSDNGIEKK
+1078 SYSDNGIEKK
-1088 NSDGNSRKVW
+1088 NSNGNSRKVW
-1098 SKPLKKI
+1098 SKPVKKI

-1110 ICNTLYLKDS
+1110 ECTTSYLRDS
-1120 INYLSEIEED
+1120 LSYINDIEEIN
-1130 KKFNYYDINLNECKV
+1130 KFNYYELPIDDIKV
-1145 ITTNNDSLYTI
+1145 ITTNRDVIYKLNSNMGNSYTETL
-1156 KSNQDSFY
+1156 SY
-1164 GKEKLTYY
+1164 T
-1172 SDVNKLF
+1172 SDTNKLF
-1179 PTHIEYN
+1179 PTNNEYA
-1186 IRGVSYTGGNL
+1186 IYGQQYYAYKGDSISD
-1197 LNYIETDSYSNVK
+1197 YIIYDTII
-1210 VDNKI
+1210 VDGKT
-1215 VTSKDPIRIKYKETP
+1215 VTSKDPVRIKYKETP
-1230 HAILNFA
+1230 HAIISFGFKNNSTVKLPRMSINHKSDI
-1237 TDNNQVVTLPKPF
+1237 DNVG
-1250 ETISITP
+1250 EDAITRRL
-1257 QAKYFVFWNAVDR
+1257 FWN
-1270 GSTTLNQRSYYK
+1270 TKNNSYTK
-1282 DSYLFK
+1282 DFIWTKYINEYANY
-1288 DWMDENSSTF
+1288 M
-1298 ATTQNPYTGDNIK
+1298 NPTDIGTNYFFYDANP
-1311 SFLNSEYSNINVN
+1311 SIN
-1324 RYDYYYLA
+1324 DYYYLA
-1332 ELYTTNNSP
+1332 DLCVQDPDTSP
-1341 YETYTGNKDIIS
+1341 YELSNGNKDIIS
-1353 QYSFISIGEPIDLE
+1353 QYSFIPAGEAIELIGDTISLR
-1367 ESVTLTGKY
+1367 GNH

-1394 DDKNQYIDITSF
+1394 NDKNQYIDITSF

-1472 VLGEDVDSWTNITLA
+1472 VLGEDIDSWTNITLA
-1487 SVFDLDGDKGKLNA
+1487 SVFNLDGDKGKLNA

-1568 IYFIDNYNG
+1568 IYFIDNYSG

-1733 ADCYP
+1733 ADYYP

>member
-12 GINTNMSFKFQSN
+12 GMNTNMSFKFQSN

-76 HSTRLEGTEIFST
+76 HSTRLKGTEISST

-94 RIEIREDTLNKELL
+94 RIEIKEDTLNKELL

-153 RDRIDKYENKNI
+153 RDRIDEYERKNI
-165 PISLIDKSFDF
+165 SINLIDKSLDF
-176 VAELQL
+176 IAELQL

-459 IDTENNC
+459 IDIENNC

-635 GDIIDPTELLYLGG
+635 GDIIDPTDLLYLGG

-660 DGTLFLGNYEIKNN
+660 DGTLFIGNYTINNN
-674 DLTKEQ
+674 DISEETAIKIR
-680 VTNLAALLHDKISFK
+680 NLLSSKLGFK
-695 EISTSINTNIDYYNY
+695 YKATSIFYKGKNDYYNY
-710 EGLLLSEDI
+710 EGQLGESDV

-724 LEYYGIAIQFQN
+724 MEWYGVAIQFQN
-736 INGRFSSPIYL
+736 KNGRFSSPIYL
-747 GSIRNYIPSKI
+747 GSTRNYFPSRIVDYNLSEVVGVNRGELNLDINITELAKI
-758 IQNGTSIKSKRA
+758 VDT
-770 IITCNFVTGEISKII
+770 
-785 DLNIWKKAR
+785 NIWVKAR
-794 LLMVKSDNSLRTI
+794 LLIVNPTNNLKTVL
-807 QCQGIVSPTVFNY
+807 CQGIISSTVFNY
-820 SDRYNNAAF
+820 RDRYNNAPFTMSSWRMNSLGKHLKPLF
-829 AMADWKMSPIG
+829 ANSISWGEVQNIEFSKSPIIG
-840 HNCKPL
+840 GNSTTRIIIKCIMRSSHYRTIVVSEDTRVLYDN
-846 TSNAYT
+846 TSPTIIKAKENLKKWNANIDIT
-852 DCEIQN
+852 KIPDDSWKNNANIIQEI
-858 ISFSRS
+858 
-864 PFSNSYKGNVRD
+864 K
-876 LTLKYWH
+876 
-883 IPIASY
+883 
-889 QPECYYAAMYDSG
+889 
-902 KLAKSFAREAPQSYS
+902 
-917 RTLEM
+917 
-922 INEAYPDLTKDI
+922 INDVDTIVNDF
-934 LKAAIPVEE
+934 
-943 WRKYNQDNLGSHVFN
+943 G
-958 NIGNP
+958 
-963 LYKDYLDNFSECFA
+963 ECFA
-977 RDESIVTFNSPDIEE
+977 YDESLVTFNSPDIEN
-992 QANNINVYNTK
+992 QYNNINK
-1003 FRIIGVLESKP
+1003 KAKLRIIGILKSNP
-1014 LFANFLVQGE
+1014 LFSNYLIQGSD
-1024 NLNDP
+1024 LNDSSKGNVP
-1029 SLGEIKIKQFDKL
+1029 TKNIKDFT
-1042 YSSLLWRDM
+1042 SALLWRDM
-1051 DSSWDNLGSY
+1051 DSSWDNLGDY
-1061 DVNKDW
+1061 DANKDW

-1078 SFSDNGIEKK
+1078 SYSDNGIEKK
-1088 NSDGNSRKVW
+1088 NSNGNSRKVW
-1098 SKPLKKI
+1098 SKPVKKI

-1110 ICNTLYLKDS
+1110 ECTTSYLRDS
-1120 INYLSEIEED
+1120 LSYINDIEEIN
-1130 KKFNYYDINLNECKV
+1130 KFNYYELPIDDIKV
-1145 ITTNNDSLYTI
+1145 ITTNRDVIYKLNSNMGDSYTETL
-1156 KSNQDSFY
+1156 SY
-1164 GKEKLTYY
+1164 T
-1172 SDVNKLF
+1172 SDTNKLF
-1179 PTHIEYN
+1179 PTNNEYP
-1186 IRGVSYTGGNL
+1186 IYGQQYYAYKEDSISD
-1197 LNYIETDSYSNVK
+1197 YIIYNTII
-1210 VDNKI
+1210 VDGKA
-1215 VTSKDPIRIKYKETP
+1215 VTSKDPVRIKYKETP
-1230 HAILNFA
+1230 HAIISFGSK
-1237 TDNNQVVTLPKPF
+1237 NNSTIKLPRMSIKHKSEIDRVGEDAVVRKL
-1250 ETISITP
+1250 
-1257 QAKYFVFWNAVDR
+1257 FWN
-1270 GSTTLNQRSYYK
+1270 TENNSYTK
-1282 DSYLFK
+1282 DFIWTKYINEYANY
-1288 DWMDENSSTF
+1288 M
-1298 ATTQNPYTGDNIK
+1298 NPTNIETNYFFYNANP
-1311 SFLNSEYSNINVN
+1311 SIN
-1324 RYDYYYLA
+1324 DYYYLA
-1332 ELYTTNNSP
+1332 DLCVQDPDTSP
-1341 YETYTGNKDIIS
+1341 YELSNGNKDIIS
-1353 QYSFISIGEPIDLE
+1353 QYSFIPAGEAIELIGDTISLR
-1367 ESVTLTGKY
+1367 GNH

-1472 VLGEDVDSWTNITLA
+1472 VLGEDIDSWTNITLA

-1568 IYFIDNYNG
+1568 TYFIDNYNG

-1753 EASFTNVKKKFRT
+1753 EASSINVKKKFRT
-1766 WRWQVPRNNKKNEDG
+1766 WRWQIPRNSKKNEDG
-1781 VITNRDRIRNMWAK
+1781 IITNRDRIRNMWAK
-1795 IRLSKNYNSPL
+1795 IKLSKKYNSPL

>member
-12 GINTNMSFKFQSN
+12 GMNTNMSFKFQSN

-52 TKLLDISGTP
+52 KILNTGISGCV
-62 IGVCILNKY
+62 IGTCVLNKY
-71 LIIFT
+71 LVLFT
-76 HSTRLEGTEIFST
+76 QKTEAHRRPDGSIVSYNIDSIYRLEIV
-89 TDNIY
+89 DN
-94 RIEIREDTLNKELL
+94 ELITAQL
-108 FSGNL
+108 FEGSL
-113 NFDTNHPIET
+113 NFDTKYPIET

-147 NIVYTY
+147 NILEDYTA
-153 RDRIDKYENKNI
+153 KYEDIIEYKATA
-165 PISLIDKSFDF
+165 FDF
-176 VAELQL
+176 VPELQL
-182 QEHIVISKIL
+182 NESISIKKII
-192 GNGSFPQGTI
+192 GTGEFPQGTI

-216 NLFYQSPLQ
+216 NLFTQSDLQ
-225 YLSYASGVSPEDKVN
+225 YLAYNKGVSPEEKVN
-240 CSFKLKIYNPD
+240 CSFKIYIDNVD
-251 KQFDYLRIYSI
+251 RQFDYLRIYSI

-459 IDTENNC
+459 IDAENNC

-660 DGTLFLGNYEIKNN
+660 DGTLFIGNYTINNNDISEETAIKIRNLLGNK
-674 DLTKEQ
+674 LG
-680 VTNLAALLHDKISFK
+680 FK
-695 EISTSINTNIDYYNY
+695 YRATSISYKGKNDYYNY
-710 EGLLLSEDI
+710 EGQLGESDV

-724 LEYYGIAIQFQN
+724 MEWYGVAIQFQN
-736 INGRFSSPIYL
+736 KNGRFSSPIYL
-747 GSIRNYIPSKI
+747 GSTRNYFPPRIVDYNLSEEVGVNRGELNLDI
-758 IQNGTSIKSKRA
+758 D
-770 IITCNFVTGEISKII
+770 ITELVKII
-785 DLNIWKKAR
+785 DTNIWVKAR
-794 LLMVKSDNSLRTI
+794 LLIVNPTNSLKTVL
-807 QCQGIVSPTVFNY
+807 CQGIISSTVFNY
-820 SDRYNNAAF
+820 RDRYNNAPFTMSSWRMNSLGKHLNSLF
-829 AMADWKMSPIG
+829 ANSISWG
-840 HNCKPL
+840 
-846 TSNAYT
+846 
-852 DCEIQN
+852 EIQN
-858 ISFSRS
+858 IEFSKS
-864 PFSNSYKGNVRD
+864 PIIIGESSTTKINIKCTIYLVYYRTIVISEDNRVLYDKISPTTIKAKENLKKWNSNIDITKISD
-876 LTLKYWH
+876 
-883 IPIASY
+883 
-889 QPECYYAAMYDSG
+889 DSW
-902 KLAKSFAREAPQSYS
+902 KNNATILQEIK
-917 RTLEM
+917 
-922 INEAYPDLTKDI
+922 INDVDTIVNDF
-934 LKAAIPVEE
+934 
-943 WRKYNQDNLGSHVFN
+943 G
-958 NIGNP
+958 
-963 LYKDYLDNFSECFA
+963 ECFA
-977 RDESIVTFNSPDIEE
+977 YDESLVTFNSPDIEN
-992 QANNINVYNTK
+992 QYNNINKNTK
-1003 FRIIGVLESKP
+1003 LRIIGILKSNP
-1014 LFANFLVQGE
+1014 LFSNYLIQGSD
-1024 NLNDP
+1024 LNDP
-1029 SLGEIKIKQFDKL
+1029 SKGNVPTKNIKNFT
-1042 YSSLLWRDM
+1042 SALLWRDM
-1051 DSSWDNLGSY
+1051 DSSWDNLGDY
-1061 DVNKDW
+1061 DANKDW

-1078 SFSDNGIEKK
+1078 SYSDNGIEKK

-1098 SKPLKKI
+1098 SKPVKKI

-1110 ICNTLYLKDS
+1110 ECTTSYLRDS
-1120 INYLSEIEED
+1120 LSYIDDIEEIN
-1130 KKFNYYDINLNECKV
+1130 KFNYYELPIDDIKV
-1145 ITTNNDSLYTI
+1145 ITTNNDAIYKLNSNMGNSYTETL
-1156 KSNQDSFY
+1156 SY
-1164 GKEKLTYY
+1164 T
-1172 SDVNKLF
+1172 SDTNKLF
-1179 PTHIEYN
+1179 PTNNEYPIYGQQYYAYN
-1186 IRGVSYTGGNL
+1186 EDSISD
-1197 LNYIETDSYSNVK
+1197 YITYNTII
-1210 VDNKI
+1210 VDGKA
-1215 VTSKDPIRIKYKETP
+1215 VTSKDPVRIKYRETP
-1230 HAILNFA
+1230 HAIISFGSK
-1237 TDNNQVVTLPKPF
+1237 NNSTVKLPRMSINHKSEIDRVGEDAVTRRL
-1250 ETISITP
+1250 
-1257 QAKYFVFWNAVDR
+1257 FWN
-1270 GSTTLNQRSYYK
+1270 TKNNSYTK
-1282 DSYLFK
+1282 DFIWTKYINEYTNY
-1288 DWMDENSSTF
+1288 M
-1298 ATTQNPYTGDNIK
+1298 NPTDIGNNYFFYNANP
-1311 SFLNSEYSNINVN
+1311 SIN
-1324 RYDYYYLA
+1324 DYYYLA
-1332 ELYTTNNSP
+1332 DLCVQDPDTSP
-1341 YETYTGNKDIIS
+1341 YELSNGNKDIIS
-1353 QYSFISIGEPIDLE
+1353 QYSFIPAGEAIN
-1367 ESVTLTGKY
+1367 LTGETISLRGNH

-1472 VLGEDVDSWTNITLA
+1472 VLGEDIDSWTNITLA
-1487 SVFDLDGDKGKLNA
+1487 NVFDLDGDKGKLNA

-1514 NGISRLLYNSRVQVN
+1514 SGVSRLLYNSRVQVN

-1563 STSSG
+1563 STPQG
-1568 IYFIDNYNG
+1568 IYFVDTYNG
-1577 GLYKLTSNGIE
+1577 ELYRINDKGITP
-1588 SISNNKMKNYFSSL
+1588 ISQNKFKNYFTKL
-1602 PIGEWSPNNITAKI
+1602 RPNVWSPSLWNYNNAEDFVDSIKLE
-1616 DYDDITKDL
+1616 YDSTTSDL
-1625 YIITKDSSLAYNE
+1625 YIINKDTALAYNE
-1638 FLGEFTSFYSYN
+1638 LLGEFTSFYDYGSV
-1650 PLYIVNLQDKS
+1650 LYWINLEDKS
-1661 LQLQTERIQD
+1661 LQIYNDGMYE
-1671 SALSEDITNIWE
+1671 A
-1683 SYKGNYGSFYGSD
+1683 YKGDYGTFKGKRNSP
-1696 KAEAN
+1696 A
-1701 VEFIANGDFDSDKV
+1701 VIEFIANGDFDSDKV
-1715 FETVELTT
+1715 FETIELTT

-1738 FDTLEVSNEYQRGKN
+1738 FDTLEVSNEYQKGKN
-1753 EASFTNVKKKFRT
+1753 EASSTNVKKKFRT
-1766 WRWQVPRNNKKNEDG
+1766 WRWQIPRNSKKNEDG
-1781 VITNRDRIRNMWAK
+1781 IITNRDRIRNMWAK

>member
-12 GINTNMSFKFQSN
+12 GMNTNMSFKFQSN

-76 HSTRLEGTEIFST
+76 HSTRLKGTEISST

-94 RIEIREDTLNKELL
+94 RIEIKEDTLNKELL

-153 RDRIDKYENKNI
+153 RDRIDEYERKNI
-165 PISLIDKSFDF
+165 SINLIDKSLDF
-176 VAELQL
+176 IAELQL

-660 DGTLFLGNYEIKNN
+660 DGTLFIGNYTINNN
-674 DLTKEQ
+674 DISEETAIKIR
-680 VTNLAALLHDKISFK
+680 NLLSSKLGFK
-695 EISTSINTNIDYYNY
+695 YKATSIFYKGKNDYYNY
-710 EGLLLSEDI
+710 KGQLGESDV

-724 LEYYGIAIQFQN
+724 MEWYGVAIQFQN
-736 INGRFSSPIYL
+736 KNGRFSSPIYL
-747 GSIRNYIPSKI
+747 GSTRNYFPSRIVDYNLSEIVGVNRGELNLDINITELAKI
-758 IQNGTSIKSKRA
+758 VDT
-770 IITCNFVTGEISKII
+770 
-785 DLNIWKKAR
+785 NIWVKAR
-794 LLMVKSDNSLRTI
+794 LLIVNPTNNLKTVL
-807 QCQGIVSPTVFNY
+807 CQGIISSTVFNY
-820 SDRYNNAAF
+820 RDRYNNAPFTMSSWRMNSLGKHLKPLF
-829 AMADWKMSPIG
+829 ANSISWGEVQNIEFSKSPIIG
-840 HNCKPL
+840 GNSTTRIIIKCIMRLSHYRTIVVSEDTRVLYDN
-846 TSNAYT
+846 TSPTIIKAKENLKKWNANIDIT
-852 DCEIQN
+852 KIPDDSWKNNANIIQEI
-858 ISFSRS
+858 
-864 PFSNSYKGNVRD
+864 K
-876 LTLKYWH
+876 
-883 IPIASY
+883 
-889 QPECYYAAMYDSG
+889 
-902 KLAKSFAREAPQSYS
+902 
-917 RTLEM
+917 
-922 INEAYPDLTKDI
+922 INDVDTIVNDF
-934 LKAAIPVEE
+934 
-943 WRKYNQDNLGSHVFN
+943 G
-958 NIGNP
+958 
-963 LYKDYLDNFSECFA
+963 ECFA
-977 RDESIVTFNSPDIEE
+977 YDESLVTFNSPDIEN
-992 QANNINVYNTK
+992 QYNNINK
-1003 FRIIGVLESKP
+1003 KAKLRIIGILKSNP
-1014 LFANFLVQGE
+1014 LFSNYLIQGSD
-1024 NLNDP
+1024 LNDSSKGNVP
-1029 SLGEIKIKQFDKL
+1029 TKNIKDFT
-1042 YSSLLWRDM
+1042 SALLWRDM
-1051 DSSWDNLGSY
+1051 DSSWDNLGDY
-1061 DVNKDW
+1061 DANKDW

-1078 SFSDNGIEKK
+1078 SYSDNGIEKK
-1088 NSDGNSRKVW
+1088 NSNGNSRKVW
-1098 SKPLKKI
+1098 SKPVKKI

-1110 ICNTLYLKDS
+1110 ECTTSYLRDS
-1120 INYLSEIEED
+1120 LSYINDIEEIN
-1130 KKFNYYDINLNECKV
+1130 KFNYYELPIDDIKV
-1145 ITTNNDSLYTI
+1145 ITTNRDVIYKLNSNMGDSYTETL
-1156 KSNQDSFY
+1156 SY
-1164 GKEKLTYY
+1164 T
-1172 SDVNKLF
+1172 SDTNKLF
-1179 PTHIEYN
+1179 PTNNEYP
-1186 IRGVSYTGGNL
+1186 IYGQQYYAYKEDSISD
-1197 LNYIETDSYSNVK
+1197 YIIYNTII
-1210 VDNKI
+1210 VDGKA
-1215 VTSKDPIRIKYKETP
+1215 VTSKDPVRIKYKETP
-1230 HAILNFA
+1230 HAIISFGSK
-1237 TDNNQVVTLPKPF
+1237 NNSTIKLPRMSIKHKSEIDRVGEDAVVRKL
-1250 ETISITP
+1250 
-1257 QAKYFVFWNAVDR
+1257 FWN
-1270 GSTTLNQRSYYK
+1270 TENNSYTK
-1282 DSYLFK
+1282 DFIWTKYINEYANY
-1288 DWMDENSSTF
+1288 M
-1298 ATTQNPYTGDNIK
+1298 NPTNIETNYFFYNANP
-1311 SFLNSEYSNINVN
+1311 SIN
-1324 RYDYYYLA
+1324 DYYYLA
-1332 ELYTTNNSP
+1332 DLCVQDPDTSP
-1341 YETYTGNKDIIS
+1341 YELSNGNKDIIS
-1353 QYSFISIGEPIDLE
+1353 QYSFIPAGEAIELIGDTISLR
-1367 ESVTLTGKY
+1367 GNH

-1472 VLGEDVDSWTNITLA
+1472 VLGEDIDSWTNITLA

-1753 EASFTNVKKKFRT
+1753 EASSINVKKKFRT
-1766 WRWQVPRNNKKNEDG
+1766 WRWQIPRNSKKNEDG
-1781 VITNRDRIRNMWAK
+1781 IITNRDRIRNMWAK
-1795 IRLSKNYNSPL
+1795 IKLSKKYNSPL

>member
-94 RIEIREDTLNKELL
+94 RIEIKEDTLNKELL

-153 RDRIDKYENKNI
+153 RDRIDEYERKNI
-165 PISLIDKSFDF
+165 SINLIDKSLDF
-176 VAELQL
+176 IAELQL

-349 IDIIDLETNQKQ
+349 IDIINLETNQKQ

-552 NLSTK
+552 DLSTK

-594 SWRYYTLWSISFNG
+594 NWRYYTLWSISFNG

-660 DGTLFLGNYEIKNN
+660 DGTLFIGNYTINNN
-674 DLTKEQ
+674 DISEETAIKIR
-680 VTNLAALLHDKISFK
+680 NLLSSKLGFK
-695 EISTSINTNIDYYNY
+695 YKATSIFYKGKNDYYNY
-710 EGLLLSEDI
+710 EGQLGESDV

-724 LEYYGIAIQFQN
+724 MEWYGVAIQFQN
-736 INGRFSSPIYL
+736 KNGRFSSPIYL
-747 GSIRNYIPSKI
+747 GSTRNYFPSRIVDYNLSEVVGVNRGELNLDINITELAKI
-758 IQNGTSIKSKRA
+758 VDT
-770 IITCNFVTGEISKII
+770 
-785 DLNIWKKAR
+785 NIWVKAR
-794 LLMVKSDNSLRTI
+794 LLIVNPTNNLKTVL
-807 QCQGIVSPTVFNY
+807 CQGIISSTVFNY
-820 SDRYNNAAF
+820 RDRYNNAPFTMSSWRMNSLGKHLKPLF
-829 AMADWKMSPIG
+829 ANSISWGEVQNIEFSKSPIIG
-840 HNCKPL
+840 GNSTTRIIIKCIMRLSHYRTIVVSEDTRVLYDN
-846 TSNAYT
+846 TSPTIIKAKENLKKWNANIDIT
-852 DCEIQN
+852 KIPDDSWKNNANIIQEI
-858 ISFSRS
+858 
-864 PFSNSYKGNVRD
+864 K
-876 LTLKYWH
+876 
-883 IPIASY
+883 
-889 QPECYYAAMYDSG
+889 
-902 KLAKSFAREAPQSYS
+902 
-917 RTLEM
+917 
-922 INEAYPDLTKDI
+922 INDVDTIVNDF
-934 LKAAIPVEE
+934 
-943 WRKYNQDNLGSHVFN
+943 G
-958 NIGNP
+958 
-963 LYKDYLDNFSECFA
+963 ECFA
-977 RDESIVTFNSPDIEE
+977 YDESLVTFNSPDIEN
-992 QANNINVYNTK
+992 QYNNINK
-1003 FRIIGVLESKP
+1003 KAKLRIIGILKSNP
-1014 LFANFLVQGE
+1014 LFSNYLIQGSD
-1024 NLNDP
+1024 LNDSSKGNVP
-1029 SLGEIKIKQFDKL
+1029 TKNIKDFT
-1042 YSSLLWRDM
+1042 SALLWRDM
-1051 DSSWDNLGSY
+1051 DSSWDNLGDY
-1061 DVNKDW
+1061 DANKDW

-1078 SFSDNGIEKK
+1078 SYSDNGIEKK
-1088 NSDGNSRKVW
+1088 NSNGNSRKVW
-1098 SKPLKKI
+1098 SKPVKKI

-1110 ICNTLYLKDS
+1110 ECTTSYLRDS
-1120 INYLSEIEED
+1120 LSYINDIEEIN
-1130 KKFNYYDINLNECKV
+1130 KFNYYELPIDDIKV
-1145 ITTNNDSLYTI
+1145 ITTNRDVIYKLNSNMGDSYTETL
-1156 KSNQDSFY
+1156 SY
-1164 GKEKLTYY
+1164 T
-1172 SDVNKLF
+1172 SDTNKLF
-1179 PTHIEYN
+1179 PTNNEYP
-1186 IRGVSYTGGNL
+1186 IYGQQYYAYKEDSISD
-1197 LNYIETDSYSNVK
+1197 YIIYNTII
-1210 VDNKI
+1210 VDGKA

-1230 HAILNFA
+1230 HAIISFGSK
-1237 TDNNQVVTLPKPF
+1237 NNSTIKLPRMSIKHKSEIDRVGEDAVTRKL
-1250 ETISITP
+1250 
-1257 QAKYFVFWNAVDR
+1257 FWN
-1270 GSTTLNQRSYYK
+1270 TENNSYTK
-1282 DSYLFK
+1282 DFIWTKYINEYANY
-1288 DWMDENSSTF
+1288 M
-1298 ATTQNPYTGDNIK
+1298 NPTDIETNYFFYNANP
-1311 SFLNSEYSNINVN
+1311 SIN
-1324 RYDYYYLA
+1324 DYYYLA
-1332 ELYTTNNSP
+1332 DLCVQDPDTSP
-1341 YETYTGNKDIIS
+1341 YELSNDNKDIIS
-1353 QYSFISIGEPIDLE
+1353 QYSFIPAGEAIELIGDTISLR
-1367 ESVTLTGKY
+1367 GNR

-1472 VLGEDVDSWTNITLA
+1472 VLGEDIDSWTNITLA

-1753 EASFTNVKKKFRT
+1753 EASSINVKKKFRT
-1766 WRWQVPRNNKKNEDG
+1766 WRWQIPRNSKKNEDG
-1781 VITNRDRIRNMWAK
+1781 IITNRDRIRNMWAK
-1795 IRLSKNYNSPL
+1795 IKLSKKYNSPL

>member
-12 GINTNMSFKFQSN
+12 GMNTNMSFKFQSN

-38 DNNGVLSLQFEKGN
+38 DNNGILSLQFEKGN
-52 TKLLDISGTP
+52 KILNTGISGCV
-62 IGVCILNKY
+62 IGTCVLNKY
-71 LIIFT
+71 LVLFT
-76 HSTRLEGTEIFST
+76 QKTEAHRRPDGSIVSYNIDSIYRLEIV
-89 TDNIY
+89 DN
-94 RIEIREDTLNKELL
+94 ELITAQL
-108 FSGNL
+108 FEGSL
-113 NFDTNHPIET
+113 NFDTKYPIET

-147 NIVYTY
+147 NILEDYTA
-153 RDRIDKYENKNI
+153 KYEDIIEYKATA
-165 PISLIDKSFDF
+165 FDF
-176 VAELQL
+176 VPELQL
-182 QEHIVISKIL
+182 NESISIKKII
-192 GNGSFPQGTI
+192 GTGEFPQGTI

-216 NLFYQSPLQ
+216 NLFTQSDLQ
-225 YLSYASGVSPEDKVN
+225 YLAYNKGVSPEEKVN
-240 CSFKLKIYNPD
+240 CSFKIYIDNVD
-251 KQFDYLRIYSI
+251 RQFDYLRIYSI

-459 IDTENNC
+459 IDAENNC

-620 PEEKADISFIDNGSI
+620 PEEKANISFIDNGSI

-660 DGTLFLGNYEIKNN
+660 DGTLFIGNYTINNNDISEETAIKIRNLLGNK
-674 DLTKEQ
+674 LG
-680 VTNLAALLHDKISFK
+680 FK
-695 EISTSINTNIDYYNY
+695 YRATSISYKGKNDYYNY
-710 EGLLLSEDI
+710 EGQLGESDV

-724 LEYYGIAIQFQN
+724 MEWYGVAIQFQN
-736 INGRFSSPIYL
+736 KNGRFSSPIYL
-747 GSIRNYIPSKI
+747 GSTRNYFPPSI
-758 IQNGTSIKSKRA
+758 VDYNLSEEVGVNRGELNLDID
-770 IITCNFVTGEISKII
+770 ITELVKII
-785 DLNIWKKAR
+785 DTNIWVKAR
-794 LLMVKSDNSLRTI
+794 LLIVNPTNSLKTVL
-807 QCQGIVSPTVFNY
+807 CQGIISSTVFNY
-820 SDRYNNAAF
+820 RDRYNNAPFTMSSWRMNSLGKHLNSLF
-829 AMADWKMSPIG
+829 ANSISWG
-840 HNCKPL
+840 
-846 TSNAYT
+846 
-852 DCEIQN
+852 EIQN
-858 ISFSRS
+858 IEFSKS
-864 PFSNSYKGNVRD
+864 PIIIGESSTTKINIKCTIYLGYYRTIVISEDNRVLYDKTSPTTIKAKENLKKWNSNIDITKISD
-876 LTLKYWH
+876 
-883 IPIASY
+883 
-889 QPECYYAAMYDSG
+889 DSW
-902 KLAKSFAREAPQSYS
+902 KNNATILQEIK
-917 RTLEM
+917 
-922 INEAYPDLTKDI
+922 INDVDTIVNDF
-934 LKAAIPVEE
+934 
-943 WRKYNQDNLGSHVFN
+943 G
-958 NIGNP
+958 
-963 LYKDYLDNFSECFA
+963 ECFA
-977 RDESIVTFNSPDIEE
+977 YDESLVTFNSPDIEN
-992 QANNINVYNTK
+992 QYNNINKNAK
-1003 FRIIGVLESKP
+1003 LRIIGILKSNP
-1014 LFANFLVQGE
+1014 LFSNYLIQGSD
-1024 NLNDP
+1024 LNDP
-1029 SLGEIKIKQFDKL
+1029 SKENVPTKNIKNFT
-1042 YSSLLWRDM
+1042 SALLWRDM
-1051 DSSWDNLGSY
+1051 DSSWDNLGDY
-1061 DVNKDW
+1061 DANKDW

-1078 SFSDNGIEKK
+1078 SYSDNGIEKK

-1098 SKPLKKI
+1098 SKPVKKI

-1110 ICNTLYLKDS
+1110 ECTTSYLRDS
-1120 INYLSEIEED
+1120 LRYIDDIEEIN
-1130 KKFNYYDINLNECKV
+1130 KFNYYELPIDDIKV
-1145 ITTNNDSLYTI
+1145 ITTNNDAIYKLNSNMGNSYTETL
-1156 KSNQDSFY
+1156 SY
-1164 GKEKLTYY
+1164 T
-1172 SDVNKLF
+1172 SDTNKLF
-1179 PTHIEYN
+1179 PTNNEYPIYGQQYYAYN
-1186 IRGVSYTGGNL
+1186 EDSISD
-1197 LNYIETDSYSNVK
+1197 YITYNTII
-1210 VDNKI
+1210 VDGKA
-1215 VTSKDPIRIKYKETP
+1215 VTSKDPVRIKYRETP
-1230 HAILNFA
+1230 HAIISFGSK
-1237 TDNNQVVTLPKPF
+1237 NNSTVKLPRMSINHKSEIDRVGEDAVTRRL
-1250 ETISITP
+1250 
-1257 QAKYFVFWNAVDR
+1257 FWN
-1270 GSTTLNQRSYYK
+1270 TKNNSYTK
-1282 DSYLFK
+1282 DFIWTKYINEYTNY
-1288 DWMDENSSTF
+1288 M
-1298 ATTQNPYTGDNIK
+1298 NPTDIGNNYFFYNANP
-1311 SFLNSEYSNINVN
+1311 SIN
-1324 RYDYYYLA
+1324 DYYYLA
-1332 ELYTTNNSP
+1332 DLCVQDPDTSP
-1341 YETYTGNKDIIS
+1341 YELSNGNKDIIS
-1353 QYSFISIGEPIDLE
+1353 QYSFIPAGEAIN
-1367 ESVTLTGKY
+1367 LTGETISLRGNH

-1514 NGISRLLYNSRVQVN
+1514 SGVSRLLYNSRVQVN

-1542 KLQDKQYLSDS
+1542 KLQGKQYLSDS

-1563 STSSG
+1563 STPQG
-1568 IYFIDNYNG
+1568 IYFVDTYNG
-1577 GLYKLTSNGIE
+1577 ELYRINDKGITP
-1588 SISNNKMKNYFSSL
+1588 ISQNKFKNYFTKL
-1602 PIGEWSPNNITAKI
+1602 RPNVWSPSLWNYNNAEDFVDSIKLE
-1616 DYDDITKDL
+1616 YDSTTSDL
-1625 YIITKDSSLAYNE
+1625 YIINKDTALAYNE
-1638 FLGEFTSFYSYN
+1638 LLGEFTSFYDYGSV
-1650 PLYIVNLQDKS
+1650 LYWINLEDKS
-1661 LQLQTERIQD
+1661 LQIYNDGMYE
-1671 SALSEDITNIWE
+1671 A
-1683 SYKGNYGSFYGSD
+1683 YKGDYGTFKGKRNSP
-1696 KAEAN
+1696 A
-1701 VEFIANGDFDSDKV
+1701 VIEFIANGDFDSDKV
-1715 FETVELTT
+1715 FETIELTT

-1753 EASFTNVKKKFRT
+1753 EASSTNVKKKFRT
-1766 WRWQVPRNNKKNEDG
+1766 WRWQIPRNNKKNEDG
-1781 VITNRDRIRNMWAK
+1781 IITNRDRIRNMWAK

>member
-76 HSTRLEGTEIFST
+76 HSTRLKGTEISST

-94 RIEIREDTLNKELL
+94 RIEIKEDTLNKELL

-153 RDRIDKYENKNI
+153 RDRIDEYERKNI
-165 PISLIDKSFDF
+165 SINLIDKSLDF
-176 VAELQL
+176 IAELQL

-660 DGTLFLGNYEIKNN
+660 DGTLFIGNYTINNN
-674 DLTKEQ
+674 DISEETAIKIR
-680 VTNLAALLHDKISFK
+680 NLLSSKLGFK
-695 EISTSINTNIDYYNY
+695 YKATSIFYKGKNDYYNY
-710 EGLLLSEDI
+710 EGQLGESDV

-724 LEYYGIAIQFQN
+724 MEWYGVAIQFQN
-736 INGRFSSPIYL
+736 KNGRFSSPIYL
-747 GSIRNYIPSKI
+747 GSTRNYFPSRIVDYNLSEVVGVNRGELNLDINITELAKI
-758 IQNGTSIKSKRA
+758 VDT
-770 IITCNFVTGEISKII
+770 
-785 DLNIWKKAR
+785 NIWVKAR
-794 LLMVKSDNSLRTI
+794 LLIVNPTNNLKTVL
-807 QCQGIVSPTVFNY
+807 CQGIISSTVFNY
-820 SDRYNNAAF
+820 RDRYNNAPFTMSSWRMNSLGKHLKPLF
-829 AMADWKMSPIG
+829 ANSISWGEVQNIEFSKSPIIG
-840 HNCKPL
+840 GNSTTRIIIKCIMRLSHYRTIVVSEDTRVLYDN
-846 TSNAYT
+846 TSPTIIKAKENLKKWNANIDIT
-852 DCEIQN
+852 KIPDDSWKNNANIIQEI
-858 ISFSRS
+858 
-864 PFSNSYKGNVRD
+864 K
-876 LTLKYWH
+876 
-883 IPIASY
+883 
-889 QPECYYAAMYDSG
+889 
-902 KLAKSFAREAPQSYS
+902 
-917 RTLEM
+917 
-922 INEAYPDLTKDI
+922 INDVDTIVNDF
-934 LKAAIPVEE
+934 
-943 WRKYNQDNLGSHVFN
+943 G
-958 NIGNP
+958 
-963 LYKDYLDNFSECFA
+963 ECFA
-977 RDESIVTFNSPDIEE
+977 YDESLVTFNSPDIEN
-992 QANNINVYNTK
+992 QYNNINK
-1003 FRIIGVLESKP
+1003 KAKLRIIGILKSNP
-1014 LFANFLVQGE
+1014 LFSNYLIQGSD
-1024 NLNDP
+1024 LNDSSKGNVP
-1029 SLGEIKIKQFDKL
+1029 TKNIKDFT
-1042 YSSLLWRDM
+1042 SALLWRDM
-1051 DSSWDNLGSY
+1051 DSSWDNLGDY
-1061 DVNKDW
+1061 DANKDW

-1078 SFSDNGIEKK
+1078 SYSDNGIEKK
-1088 NSDGNSRKVW
+1088 NSNGNSRKVW
-1098 SKPLKKI
+1098 SKPVKKI

-1110 ICNTLYLKDS
+1110 ECTTSYLRDS
-1120 INYLSEIEED
+1120 LSYINDIEEIN
-1130 KKFNYYDINLNECKV
+1130 KFNYYELPIDDIKV
-1145 ITTNNDSLYTI
+1145 ITTNRDIIYKLNSNMGDSYTETL
-1156 KSNQDSFY
+1156 SY
-1164 GKEKLTYY
+1164 T
-1172 SDVNKLF
+1172 SDTNKLF
-1179 PTHIEYN
+1179 PTNNEYP
-1186 IRGVSYTGGNL
+1186 IYGQQYYAYKEDSISD
-1197 LNYIETDSYSNVK
+1197 YIIYNTII
-1210 VDNKI
+1210 VDGKA

-1230 HAILNFA
+1230 HAIISFGSK
-1237 TDNNQVVTLPKPF
+1237 NNSTIKLPRMSIKHKSEIDRVGEDAVVRKL
-1250 ETISITP
+1250 
-1257 QAKYFVFWNAVDR
+1257 FWN
-1270 GSTTLNQRSYYK
+1270 TENNSYTK
-1282 DSYLFK
+1282 DFIWTKYINEYANY
-1288 DWMDENSSTF
+1288 M
-1298 ATTQNPYTGDNIK
+1298 NPTNIETNYFFYNANP
-1311 SFLNSEYSNINVN
+1311 SIN
-1324 RYDYYYLA
+1324 DYYYLA
-1332 ELYTTNNSP
+1332 DLCVQDPDTSP
-1341 YETYTGNKDIIS
+1341 YELSNGNKDIIS
-1353 QYSFISIGEPIDLE
+1353 QYSFIPAGEAIELIGDTISLR
-1367 ESVTLTGKY
+1367 GNH

-1472 VLGEDVDSWTNITLA
+1472 VLGEDIDSWTNITLA

-1514 NGISRLLYNSRVQVN
+1514 NGISRLLYNSRIQVN

-1753 EASFTNVKKKFRT
+1753 EASSINVKKKFRT
-1766 WRWQVPRNNKKNEDG
+1766 WRWQIPRNSKKNEDG
-1781 VITNRDRIRNMWAK
+1781 IITNRDRIRNMWAK
-1795 IRLSKNYNSPL
+1795 IKLSKKYNSPL

>member
-12 GINTNMSFKFQSN
+12 GMNTNMSFKFQSN

-52 TKLLDISGTP
+52 SKVLNISGTP

-76 HSTRLEGTEIFST
+76 HVTLLKDTEIFST
-89 TDNIY
+89 KDYIY
-94 RIEIREDTLNKELL
+94 RIEIKDNSLSQETL
-108 FSGNL
+108 FSGDL

-153 RDRIDKYENKNI
+153 RDRTDEYEKKH
-165 PISLIDKSFDF
+165 ISINLIDKSLDF
-176 VAELQL
+176 IAELQL

-306 GKTMEVTNIAKFEQ
+306 GKTMKVTNIAKFEQ

-459 IDTENNC
+459 IDAENNC

-502 KVYFSYNNVLDS
+502 KVYFSYNNILDS

-660 DGTLFLGNYEIKNN
+660 DGTLFIGNYTINNNDISEETAIKIRNLLGNK
-674 DLTKEQ
+674 LG
-680 VTNLAALLHDKISFK
+680 FK
-695 EISTSINTNIDYYNY
+695 YRATSISYKGKNDYYNY
-710 EGLLLSEDI
+710 EGQLGESDV

-724 LEYYGIAIQFQN
+724 MEWYGVAIQFQN
-736 INGRFSSPIYL
+736 KNGRFSSPIYL
-747 GSIRNYIPSKI
+747 GSTRNYFPPSI
-758 IQNGTSIKSKRA
+758 VDYNLSEEVGVNRGELNLDID
-770 IITCNFVTGEISKII
+770 ITELVKII
-785 DLNIWKKAR
+785 DTNIWVKAR
-794 LLMVKSDNSLRTI
+794 LLIVNPTNSLKTVL
-807 QCQGIVSPTVFNY
+807 CQGIISSTVFNY
-820 SDRYNNAAF
+820 RDRYNNAPFTMSSWRMNSLGKHLNSLF
-829 AMADWKMSPIG
+829 ANSISWG
-840 HNCKPL
+840 
-846 TSNAYT
+846 
-852 DCEIQN
+852 EIQN
-858 ISFSRS
+858 IEFSKS
-864 PFSNSYKGNVRD
+864 PIIIGESSTTKINIKCTIYLGYYRTIVISEDNRVLYDKTSPTTIKAKENLKKWNSNIDITKISD
-876 LTLKYWH
+876 
-883 IPIASY
+883 
-889 QPECYYAAMYDSG
+889 DSW
-902 KLAKSFAREAPQSYS
+902 KNNATILQEIK
-917 RTLEM
+917 
-922 INEAYPDLTKDI
+922 INDVDTIVNDF
-934 LKAAIPVEE
+934 
-943 WRKYNQDNLGSHVFN
+943 G
-958 NIGNP
+958 
-963 LYKDYLDNFSECFA
+963 ECFA
-977 RDESIVTFNSPDIEE
+977 YDESLVTFNSPDIEN
-992 QANNINVYNTK
+992 QYNNINKNAK
-1003 FRIIGVLESKP
+1003 LRIIGILKSNP
-1014 LFANFLVQGE
+1014 LFSNYLIQGSD
-1024 NLNDP
+1024 LNDP
-1029 SLGEIKIKQFDKL
+1029 SKGNVPTKNIKNFT
-1042 YSSLLWRDM
+1042 SALLWRDM
-1051 DSSWDNLGSY
+1051 DSSWDNLGDY
-1061 DVNKDW
+1061 DANKDW

-1078 SFSDNGIEKK
+1078 SYSDNGIEKK

-1098 SKPLKKI
+1098 SKPVKKI

-1110 ICNTLYLKDS
+1110 ECTTSYLRDS
-1120 INYLSEIEED
+1120 LSYIDDIEEIN
-1130 KKFNYYDINLNECKV
+1130 KFNYYELPIDDIKV
-1145 ITTNNDSLYTI
+1145 ITTNNDAIYKLNSNMGNSYTETL
-1156 KSNQDSFY
+1156 SY
-1164 GKEKLTYY
+1164 T
-1172 SDVNKLF
+1172 SDTNKLF
-1179 PTHIEYN
+1179 PTNNEYPIYGQQYYAYN
-1186 IRGVSYTGGNL
+1186 EDSISD
-1197 LNYIETDSYSNVK
+1197 YITYNTII
-1210 VDNKI
+1210 VDGKA
-1215 VTSKDPIRIKYKETP
+1215 VTSKDPVRIKYRETP
-1230 HAILNFA
+1230 HAIISFGSK
-1237 TDNNQVVTLPKPF
+1237 NNSTVKLPRMSINHKSEIDRVGEDAVTRRL
-1250 ETISITP
+1250 
-1257 QAKYFVFWNAVDR
+1257 FWN
-1270 GSTTLNQRSYYK
+1270 TKNNSYTK
-1282 DSYLFK
+1282 DFIWTKYINEYTNY
-1288 DWMDENSSTF
+1288 M
-1298 ATTQNPYTGDNIK
+1298 NPTDIGNNYFFYNANP
-1311 SFLNSEYSNINVN
+1311 SIN
-1324 RYDYYYLA
+1324 DYYYLA
-1332 ELYTTNNSP
+1332 DLCVQDPDTSP
-1341 YETYTGNKDIIS
+1341 YELSNGNKDIIS
-1353 QYSFISIGEPIDLE
+1353 QYSFIPAGEAIN
-1367 ESVTLTGKY
+1367 LTGETISLRGNH

-1472 VLGEDVDSWTNITLA
+1472 VLGEDIDSWTNITLA

-1514 NGISRLLYNSRVQVN
+1514 SGISRLLYNSRVQVN

-1563 STSSG
+1563 STPSG
-1568 IYFIDNYNG
+1568 IYFIDNYSG
-1577 GLYKLTSNGIE
+1577 GLYKLTANGIE

-1602 PIGEWSPNNITAKI
+1602 PIGEWSPNNITTKV
-1616 DYDDITKDL
+1616 DYDSITQDL
-1625 YIITKDSSLAYNE
+1625 YIITKDGSLAYNE

-1661 LQLQTERIQD
+1661 LHLQSDRVKE
-1671 SALSEDITNIWE
+1671 SVLSEDITNIWE

-1696 KAEAN
+1696 SAEAN
-1701 VEFIANGDFDSDKV
+1701 IEFIANGDFDSDKV
-1715 FETVELTT
+1715 FETIELTT

-1753 EASFTNVKKKFRT
+1753 EASSTNVKKKFRT
-1766 WRWQVPRNNKKNEDG
+1766 WRWQIPRNNKKNEDG
-1781 VITNRDRIRNMWAK
+1781 IITNRDRIRNMWAK

>member
-12 GINTNMSFKFQSN
+12 GMNTNMSFKFQSN

-76 HSTRLEGTEIFST
+76 HSTRLKGTEIFST

-94 RIEIREDTLNKELL
+94 RIEIKEDTLNKELL

-153 RDRIDKYENKNI
+153 RDRIDEYERKNI
-165 PISLIDKSFDF
+165 SINLIDKSLDF
-176 VAELQL
+176 IAELQL

-361 ALLTINID
+361 ALLIINID

-552 NLSTK
+552 DLSTK

-660 DGTLFLGNYEIKNN
+660 DGTLFIGNYTINNN
-674 DLTKEQ
+674 DISEETAIKIR
-680 VTNLAALLHDKISFK
+680 NLLSSKLGFK
-695 EISTSINTNIDYYNY
+695 YKATSIFYKGKNDYYNY
-710 EGLLLSEDI
+710 EGQLGESDV

-724 LEYYGIAIQFQN
+724 MEWYGVAIQFQN
-736 INGRFSSPIYL
+736 KNGRFSSPIYL
-747 GSIRNYIPSKI
+747 GSTRNYFPSRIVDYNLSEVVGVNRGELNLDINITELAKI
-758 IQNGTSIKSKRA
+758 VDT
-770 IITCNFVTGEISKII
+770 
-785 DLNIWKKAR
+785 NIWVKAR
-794 LLMVKSDNSLRTI
+794 LLIVNPTNNLKTVL
-807 QCQGIVSPTVFNY
+807 CQGIISSTVFNY
-820 SDRYNNAAF
+820 RDRYNNAPF
-829 AMADWKMSPIG
+829 TMSSWRMNSLGKHLKPLFDNSISWGEVQNIEFSKSPIIG
-840 HNCKPL
+840 GNSTTRIIIKCIMRLSHYRTIVVSEDTRVLYDN
-846 TSNAYT
+846 TSPTIIKAKENLKKWNANIDIT
-852 DCEIQN
+852 KIPDDSWKNNANIIQEI
-858 ISFSRS
+858 
-864 PFSNSYKGNVRD
+864 K
-876 LTLKYWH
+876 
-883 IPIASY
+883 
-889 QPECYYAAMYDSG
+889 
-902 KLAKSFAREAPQSYS
+902 
-917 RTLEM
+917 
-922 INEAYPDLTKDI
+922 INDVDTIVNDF
-934 LKAAIPVEE
+934 
-943 WRKYNQDNLGSHVFN
+943 G
-958 NIGNP
+958 
-963 LYKDYLDNFSECFA
+963 ECFA
-977 RDESIVTFNSPDIEE
+977 YDESLVTFNSPDIEN
-992 QANNINVYNTK
+992 QYNNINK
-1003 FRIIGVLESKP
+1003 KAKLRIIGILKSNP
-1014 LFANFLVQGE
+1014 LFSNYLIQGSD
-1024 NLNDP
+1024 LNDSSKGNVP
-1029 SLGEIKIKQFDKL
+1029 TKNIKDFT
-1042 YSSLLWRDM
+1042 SALLWRDM
-1051 DSSWDNLGSY
+1051 DSSWDNLGDY
-1061 DVNKDW
+1061 DANKDW

-1078 SFSDNGIEKK
+1078 SYSDNGIEKK
-1088 NSDGNSRKVW
+1088 NSNGNSRKVW
-1098 SKPLKKI
+1098 SKPVKKI

-1110 ICNTLYLKDS
+1110 ECTTSYLRDS
-1120 INYLSEIEED
+1120 LSYINDIEEIN
-1130 KKFNYYDINLNECKV
+1130 KFNYYELPIDDIKV
-1145 ITTNNDSLYTI
+1145 ITTNRDIIYKLNSNMGDSYTETL
-1156 KSNQDSFY
+1156 SY
-1164 GKEKLTYY
+1164 T
-1172 SDVNKLF
+1172 SDTNKLF
-1179 PTHIEYN
+1179 PTNNEYP
-1186 IRGVSYTGGNL
+1186 IYGQQYYAYKEDSISD
-1197 LNYIETDSYSNVK
+1197 YIIYNTII
-1210 VDNKI
+1210 VDGKA

-1230 HAILNFA
+1230 HAIISFGSK
-1237 TDNNQVVTLPKPF
+1237 NNSTIKLPRMSIKHKSEIDRVGEDAVTRKL
-1250 ETISITP
+1250 
-1257 QAKYFVFWNAVDR
+1257 FWN
-1270 GSTTLNQRSYYK
+1270 TENNSYTK
-1282 DSYLFK
+1282 DFIWTKYINEYANY
-1288 DWMDENSSTF
+1288 M
-1298 ATTQNPYTGDNIK
+1298 NPTDIETNYFFYNANP
-1311 SFLNSEYSNINVN
+1311 SIN
-1324 RYDYYYLA
+1324 DYYYLA
-1332 ELYTTNNSP
+1332 DLCVQDPDTSP
-1341 YETYTGNKDIIS
+1341 YELSNGNKDIIS
-1353 QYSFISIGEPIDLE
+1353 QYSFIPAGEAIELIGDTISLR
-1367 ESVTLTGKY
+1367 GNR

-1472 VLGEDVDSWTNITLA
+1472 VLGEDIDSWTNITLA
-1487 SVFDLDGDKGKLNA
+1487 SVFDLDGNKGKLNA

-1753 EASFTNVKKKFRT
+1753 EASSINVKKKFRT
-1766 WRWQVPRNNKKNEDG
+1766 WRWQIPRNSKKNEDG
-1781 VITNRDRIRNMWAK
+1781 IITNRDRIRNMWAK
-1795 IRLSKNYNSPL
+1795 IKLSKKYNSPL

>member
-12 GINTNMSFKFQSN
+12 GMNTNMSFKFQSN

-52 TKLLDISGTP
+52 TKLLDVSGTP

-76 HSTRLEGTEIFST
+76 HSTRLKGTEIFST

-94 RIEIREDTLNKELL
+94 RIEIKEDTLNKELL

-153 RDRIDKYENKNI
+153 RDRIDEYERKNI
-165 PISLIDKSFDF
+165 SINLIDKSLDF
-176 VAELQL
+176 IAELQL

-325 NGLYVQGAVCY
+325 NGLYVQGAACY
-336 GKYLFQAY
+336 DKYLFQAY

-552 NLSTK
+552 DLSTK

-660 DGTLFLGNYEIKNN
+660 DGTLFIGNYTINNN
-674 DLTKEQ
+674 DISEETAIKIR
-680 VTNLAALLHDKISFK
+680 NLLSSKLGFK
-695 EISTSINTNIDYYNY
+695 YKATSIFYKGKNDYYNY
-710 EGLLLSEDI
+710 EGQLGESDV

-724 LEYYGIAIQFQN
+724 MEWYGVAIQFQN
-736 INGRFSSPIYL
+736 KNGRFSSPIYL
-747 GSIRNYIPSKI
+747 GSTRNYFPSRIVDYNLSEVVGVNRGELNLDINITELAKI
-758 IQNGTSIKSKRA
+758 VDT
-770 IITCNFVTGEISKII
+770 
-785 DLNIWKKAR
+785 NIWVKAR
-794 LLMVKSDNSLRTI
+794 LLIVNPTNNLKTVL
-807 QCQGIVSPTVFNY
+807 CQGIISSTVFNY
-820 SDRYNNAAF
+820 RDRYNNAPFTMSSWRMNSLGKHLKPLF
-829 AMADWKMSPIG
+829 ANSISWGEVQNIEFSKSPIIG
-840 HNCKPL
+840 GNSTTRIIIKCIMRLSHYRTIVVSEDTRVLYDN
-846 TSNAYT
+846 TSPTIIKAKENLKKWNANIDIT
-852 DCEIQN
+852 KIPDDSWKNNANIIQEI
-858 ISFSRS
+858 
-864 PFSNSYKGNVRD
+864 K
-876 LTLKYWH
+876 
-883 IPIASY
+883 
-889 QPECYYAAMYDSG
+889 
-902 KLAKSFAREAPQSYS
+902 
-917 RTLEM
+917 
-922 INEAYPDLTKDI
+922 INDVDTIVNDF
-934 LKAAIPVEE
+934 
-943 WRKYNQDNLGSHVFN
+943 G
-958 NIGNP
+958 
-963 LYKDYLDNFSECFA
+963 ECFA
-977 RDESIVTFNSPDIEE
+977 YDESLVTFNSPDIEN
-992 QANNINVYNTK
+992 QYNNINK
-1003 FRIIGVLESKP
+1003 KAKLRIIGILKSNP
-1014 LFANFLVQGE
+1014 LFSNYLIQGSD
-1024 NLNDP
+1024 LNDSSKGNVP
-1029 SLGEIKIKQFDKL
+1029 TKNIKDFT
-1042 YSSLLWRDM
+1042 SALLWRDM
-1051 DSSWDNLGSY
+1051 DSSWDNLGDY
-1061 DVNKDW
+1061 DTNKDW

-1078 SFSDNGIEKK
+1078 SYSDNGIEKK
-1088 NSDGNSRKVW
+1088 NSNGNSRKVW
-1098 SKPLKKI
+1098 SKPVKKI

-1110 ICNTLYLKDS
+1110 ECTTSYLRDS
-1120 INYLSEIEED
+1120 LSYINDIEEIN
-1130 KKFNYYDINLNECKV
+1130 KFNYYELPIDDIKV
-1145 ITTNNDSLYTI
+1145 ITTNRDVIYKLNSNMGDSYTETL
-1156 KSNQDSFY
+1156 SY
-1164 GKEKLTYY
+1164 T
-1172 SDVNKLF
+1172 SDTNKLF
-1179 PTHIEYN
+1179 PTNNEYP
-1186 IRGVSYTGGNL
+1186 IYGQQYYAYKEDSISD
-1197 LNYIETDSYSNVK
+1197 YIIYNTII
-1210 VDNKI
+1210 VDGKA
-1215 VTSKDPIRIKYKETP
+1215 VTSKDPVRIKYKETP
-1230 HAILNFA
+1230 HAIISFGSK
-1237 TDNNQVVTLPKPF
+1237 NNSTIKLPRMSIKHKSEIDRVGEDAVTRKL
-1250 ETISITP
+1250 
-1257 QAKYFVFWNAVDR
+1257 FWN
-1270 GSTTLNQRSYYK
+1270 TENNSYTK
-1282 DSYLFK
+1282 DFIWTKYINEYANY
-1288 DWMDENSSTF
+1288 M
-1298 ATTQNPYTGDNIK
+1298 NPTDIETNYFFYNANP
-1311 SFLNSEYSNINVN
+1311 SIN
-1324 RYDYYYLA
+1324 DYYYLA
-1332 ELYTTNNSP
+1332 DLCVQDPDTSP
-1341 YETYTGNKDIIS
+1341 YELSNGNKDIIS
-1353 QYSFISIGEPIDLE
+1353 KYSFIPAGEAIELIGDTISLR
-1367 ESVTLTGKY
+1367 GNR

-1472 VLGEDVDSWTNITLA
+1472 VLGEDIDSWTNITLA

-1753 EASFTNVKKKFRT
+1753 EASSINVKKKFRT
-1766 WRWQVPRNNKKNEDG
+1766 WRWQIPRNSKKNEDG
-1781 VITNRDRIRNMWAK
+1781 IITNRDRIRNMWAK
-1795 IRLSKNYNSPL
+1795 IKLSKKYNSPL

>member
-12 GINTNMSFKFQSN
+12 GMNTNMSFKFQSN

-94 RIEIREDTLNKELL
+94 RIEIKEDTLNKELL

-153 RDRIDKYENKNI
+153 RDRIDEYERKNI
-165 PISLIDKSFDF
+165 SINLIDKSLDF
-176 VAELQL
+176 IAELQL

-608 GGDIIVPPEPPI
+608 GGGIIVPPEPPI

-660 DGTLFLGNYEIKNN
+660 DGTLFIGNYTINNN
-674 DLTKEQ
+674 DISEETAIKIR
-680 VTNLAALLHDKISFK
+680 NLLSSKLGFK
-695 EISTSINTNIDYYNY
+695 YKATSIFYKRKNDYYNY
-710 EGLLLSEDI
+710 EGQLGESDV

-724 LEYYGIAIQFQN
+724 MEWYGVAIQFQN
-736 INGRFSSPIYL
+736 KNGRFSSPIYL
-747 GSIRNYIPSKI
+747 GSTRNYFPSRIVDYNLSEVVGVNRGELNLDINITELAKI
-758 IQNGTSIKSKRA
+758 VDT
-770 IITCNFVTGEISKII
+770 
-785 DLNIWKKAR
+785 NIWVKAR
-794 LLMVKSDNSLRTI
+794 LLIVNPTNNLKTVL
-807 QCQGIVSPTVFNY
+807 CQGIISSTVFNY
-820 SDRYNNAAF
+820 RDRYNNAPFTMSSWRMNSLGKHLKPLF
-829 AMADWKMSPIG
+829 ANSISWGEVQNIEFSKSPIIG
-840 HNCKPL
+840 GNSTTRIIIKCIMRL
-846 TSNAYT
+846 TYYRTIVVSEDTRVLYDNTSPTIIKAKENLKKWNANIDIT
-852 DCEIQN
+852 KIPDDSWKNNANIIQEI
-858 ISFSRS
+858 
-864 PFSNSYKGNVRD
+864 K
-876 LTLKYWH
+876 
-883 IPIASY
+883 
-889 QPECYYAAMYDSG
+889 
-902 KLAKSFAREAPQSYS
+902 
-917 RTLEM
+917 
-922 INEAYPDLTKDI
+922 INDVDTIVNDF
-934 LKAAIPVEE
+934 
-943 WRKYNQDNLGSHVFN
+943 G
-958 NIGNP
+958 
-963 LYKDYLDNFSECFA
+963 ECFA
-977 RDESIVTFNSPDIEE
+977 YDESLVTFNSPDIEN
-992 QANNINVYNTK
+992 QYNNINK
-1003 FRIIGVLESKP
+1003 KAKLRIIGILKSNP
-1014 LFANFLVQGE
+1014 LFSNYLIQGSD
-1024 NLNDP
+1024 LNDSSKGNVP
-1029 SLGEIKIKQFDKL
+1029 TKNIKDFT
-1042 YSSLLWRDM
+1042 SALLWRDM
-1051 DSSWDNLGSY
+1051 DSSWDNLGDY
-1061 DVNKDW
+1061 DANKDW

-1078 SFSDNGIEKK
+1078 SYSDNGIEKK
-1088 NSDGNSRKVW
+1088 NSNGNSRKVW
-1098 SKPLKKI
+1098 SKPVKKI

-1110 ICNTLYLKDS
+1110 ECTTSYLRDS
-1120 INYLSEIEED
+1120 LSYINDIEEIN
-1130 KKFNYYDINLNECKV
+1130 KFNYYELPIDDIKV
-1145 ITTNNDSLYTI
+1145 ITTNRDVIYKLNSNMGDSYTETL
-1156 KSNQDSFY
+1156 SY
-1164 GKEKLTYY
+1164 T
-1172 SDVNKLF
+1172 SDTNKLF
-1179 PTHIEYN
+1179 PTNNEYP
-1186 IRGVSYTGGNL
+1186 IYGQQYYAYKEDSISD
-1197 LNYIETDSYSNVK
+1197 YIIYNTII
-1210 VDNKI
+1210 VDGKA

-1230 HAILNFA
+1230 HAIISFGSK
-1237 TDNNQVVTLPKPF
+1237 NNSTIKLPRMSIKHKSEIDRVGEDAVTRKL
-1250 ETISITP
+1250 
-1257 QAKYFVFWNAVDR
+1257 FWN
-1270 GSTTLNQRSYYK
+1270 TENNSYTK
-1282 DSYLFK
+1282 DFIWTKYINEYANY
-1288 DWMDENSSTF
+1288 M
-1298 ATTQNPYTGDNIK
+1298 NPTDIETNYFFYNANP
-1311 SFLNSEYSNINVN
+1311 SIN
-1324 RYDYYYLA
+1324 DYYYLA
-1332 ELYTTNNSP
+1332 DLCVQDPDTSP
-1341 YETYTGNKDIIS
+1341 YELSNGNKDIIS
-1353 QYSFISIGEPIDLE
+1353 QYSFIPAGEAIELIGDTISLR
-1367 ESVTLTGKY
+1367 GNR

-1472 VLGEDVDSWTNITLA
+1472 VLGEDIDSWTNITLA

-1514 NGISRLLYNSRVQVN
+1514 NGISKLLYNSRVQVN

-1753 EASFTNVKKKFRT
+1753 EASSITVKKKFRT
-1766 WRWQVPRNNKKNEDG
+1766 WRWQIPRNSKKNEDG
-1781 VITNRDRIRNMWAK
+1781 IITNRDRIRNMWAK
-1795 IRLSKNYNSPL
+1795 IKLSKKYNSPL

>member
-12 GINTNMSFKFQSN
+12 GMNTNMSFKFQSN

-52 TKLLDISGTP
+52 KILNTGISGCV
-62 IGVCILNKY
+62 IGTCVLNKY
-71 LIIFT
+71 LVLFT
-76 HSTRLEGTEIFST
+76 QKTEAHRRPDGSIVSYNIDSIYRLEIV
-89 TDNIY
+89 D
-94 RIEIREDTLNKELL
+94 DELITAQL
-108 FSGNL
+108 FEGSL
-113 NFDTNHPIET
+113 NFDTKYPIET

-147 NIVYTY
+147 NILEDYTA
-153 RDRIDKYENKNI
+153 KYEDIIEYKATA
-165 PISLIDKSFDF
+165 FDF
-176 VAELQL
+176 VPELQL
-182 QEHIVISKIL
+182 NESISIKKII
-192 GNGSFPQGTI
+192 GTGEFPQGTI

-216 NLFYQSPLQ
+216 NLFTQSDLQ
-225 YLSYASGVSPEDKVN
+225 YLAYNKGVSPEEKVN
-240 CSFKLKIYNPD
+240 CSFKIYIDNVD
-251 KQFDYLRIYSI
+251 RQFDYLRIYSI

-268 ATPTVKRVVDLSI
+268 ATPIVKRVVDLSI

-459 IDTENNC
+459 IDAENNC

-620 PEEKADISFIDNGSI
+620 PEEKADISFMSFIDNGSI

-660 DGTLFLGNYEIKNN
+660 DGTLFIGNYTINNNDISEETAIKIRNLLGNK
-674 DLTKEQ
+674 LR
-680 VTNLAALLHDKISFK
+680 FK
-695 EISTSINTNIDYYNY
+695 YKATSISYKGKNDYYNY
-710 EGLLLSEDI
+710 EGQLGESDV

-724 LEYYGIAIQFQN
+724 MEWYGVAIQFQN
-736 INGRFSSPIYL
+736 KNGRFSSPIYL
-747 GSIRNYIPSKI
+747 GSTRNYFPTRIVDYNLSEEVGVDRGELNLDI
-758 IQNGTSIKSKRA
+758 D
-770 IITCNFVTGEISKII
+770 ITELVKII
-785 DLNIWKKAR
+785 DTNIWVKAR
-794 LLMVKSDNSLRTI
+794 LLIVNPTNSLKTVL
-807 QCQGIVSPTVFNY
+807 CQGIISSTVFNY
-820 SDRYNNAAF
+820 RDRYNNAPF
-829 AMADWKMSPIG
+829 TMSSWKMNSLGKHLNSLFANSISWG
-840 HNCKPL
+840 
-846 TSNAYT
+846 
-852 DCEIQN
+852 EIQN
-858 ISFSRS
+858 IEFSKS
-864 PFSNSYKGNVRD
+864 PIIIGESSTTKINIKCTIYLGYYRTIVISEDNRVLYDKTSPTTIKAKENLKKWNSNIDITKISD
-876 LTLKYWH
+876 
-883 IPIASY
+883 
-889 QPECYYAAMYDSG
+889 DSW
-902 KLAKSFAREAPQSYS
+902 KNNATILQETK
-917 RTLEM
+917 
-922 INEAYPDLTKDI
+922 INDVDTIVNDF
-934 LKAAIPVEE
+934 
-943 WRKYNQDNLGSHVFN
+943 G
-958 NIGNP
+958 
-963 LYKDYLDNFSECFA
+963 ECFA
-977 RDESIVTFNSPDIEE
+977 YDESLVTFNSPDIEN
-992 QANNINVYNTK
+992 QYNNINKNAK
-1003 FRIIGVLESKP
+1003 LRIIGILKSNP
-1014 LFANFLVQGE
+1014 LSSNYLIQGSD
-1024 NLNDP
+1024 LNDP
-1029 SLGEIKIKQFDKL
+1029 SKGNVPTKNIKNFT
-1042 YSSLLWRDM
+1042 SALLWRDM
-1051 DSSWDNLGSY
+1051 DSSWDNLGDY
-1061 DVNKDW
+1061 DANKDW

-1078 SFSDNGIEKK
+1078 SYSDNGIEKK

-1098 SKPLKKI
+1098 SKPVKKI

-1110 ICNTLYLKDS
+1110 ECTTSYLRDS
-1120 INYLSEIEED
+1120 LSYIDDIEEIN
-1130 KKFNYYDINLNECKV
+1130 KFNYYELPIDDIKV
-1145 ITTNNDSLYTI
+1145 ITTNNDVIYKLNSNMGNSYTETL
-1156 KSNQDSFY
+1156 SY
-1164 GKEKLTYY
+1164 T
-1172 SDVNKLF
+1172 SDTNKLF
-1179 PTHIEYN
+1179 PTNNEYPIYGQQYYAYN
-1186 IRGVSYTGGNL
+1186 KDSISD
-1197 LNYIETDSYSNVK
+1197 YITYNTII
-1210 VDNKI
+1210 VDGKA
-1215 VTSKDPIRIKYKETP
+1215 VTSKDPVRIKYRETP
-1230 HAILNFA
+1230 HAIISFGSK
-1237 TDNNQVVTLPKPF
+1237 NNSTVKLPRMSINHKSEIDRVGEDAVTRRL
-1250 ETISITP
+1250 
-1257 QAKYFVFWNAVDR
+1257 FWN
-1270 GSTTLNQRSYYK
+1270 TKNNSYTK
-1282 DSYLFK
+1282 DFIWTKYINEYTNYMNPTDIGNNYLFY
-1288 DWMDENSSTF
+1288 N
-1298 ATTQNPYTGDNIK
+1298 ANP
-1311 SFLNSEYSNINVN
+1311 SIN
-1324 RYDYYYLA
+1324 DYYYLA
-1332 ELYTTNNSP
+1332 DLCVQDPDTSP
-1341 YETYTGNKDIIS
+1341 YELSNGNKDIIS
-1353 QYSFISIGEPIDLE
+1353 QYSFIPAGEAIN
-1367 ESVTLTGKY
+1367 LTGETISLRGNY
-1376 GDTYYQRWDCLKT
+1376 GDTYCQRWDCLKT

-1514 NGISRLLYNSRVQVN
+1514 SGISRLLYNSRVQVN

-1563 STSSG
+1563 STPQG
-1568 IYFIDNYNG
+1568 IYFVDTYNG
-1577 GLYKLTSNGIE
+1577 ELYRINDKGITP
-1588 SISNNKMKNYFSSL
+1588 ISQNKFKNYFTKL
-1602 PIGEWSPNNITAKI
+1602 RPNVWSPSLWNYNNAENFVDSIKLE
-1616 DYDDITKDL
+1616 YDSTTSDL
-1625 YIITKDSSLAYNE
+1625 YIINKDTALAYNE
-1638 FLGEFTSFYSYN
+1638 LLGEFTSFYDYGSV
-1650 PLYIVNLQDKS
+1650 LYWINLEDKS
-1661 LQLQTERIQD
+1661 LQIYNDRMYE
-1671 SALSEDITNIWE
+1671 A
-1683 SYKGNYGSFYGSD
+1683 YKGDYGTFKGKRNSS
-1696 KAEAN
+1696 A
-1701 VEFIANGDFDSDKV
+1701 VIEFIANGDFDSDKV
-1715 FETVELTT
+1715 FETIELTT

-1753 EASFTNVKKKFRT
+1753 EASSTNVKKKFRT
-1766 WRWQVPRNNKKNEDG
+1766 WRWQIPRNNKKNEDG
-1781 VITNRDRIRNMWAK
+1781 IITNRDRIRNMWAK

>member
-94 RIEIREDTLNKELL
+94 RIEIKEGTLNKELL

-153 RDRIDKYENKNI
+153 RDRIDEYERKNI
-165 PISLIDKSFDF
+165 SINLIDKSLDF
-176 VAELQL
+176 IAELQL

-225 YLSYASGVSPEDKVN
+225 YLSYTSGVSPEDKVN

-281 SDTNKNK
+281 SNTNKNE
-288 TSLSKVSTLNTGS
+288 TGLTKVSTLNTDS

-382 GKDIAPGS
+382 GKDIAPDS

-552 NLSTK
+552 DLSTK

-660 DGTLFLGNYEIKNN
+660 DGTLFIGNYTINNN
-674 DLTKEQ
+674 DISEETAIKIR
-680 VTNLAALLHDKISFK
+680 NLLSSKLGFK
-695 EISTSINTNIDYYNY
+695 YKATSIFYKGKNDYYNY
-710 EGLLLSEDI
+710 EGQLGESDV

-724 LEYYGIAIQFQN
+724 MEWYGVAIQFQN
-736 INGRFSSPIYL
+736 KNGRFSSPIYL
-747 GSIRNYIPSKI
+747 GSTRNYFPSRIVDYNLSEVVGVNRGELNLDINITELAKI
-758 IQNGTSIKSKRA
+758 VDT
-770 IITCNFVTGEISKII
+770 
-785 DLNIWKKAR
+785 NIWVKAR
-794 LLMVKSDNSLRTI
+794 LLIVNPTNNLKTVL
-807 QCQGIVSPTVFNY
+807 CQGIISSTVFNY
-820 SDRYNNAAF
+820 RDRYNNAPFTMSSWRMNSLGKHLKPLF
-829 AMADWKMSPIG
+829 ANSISWGEVQNIEFSKSPIIG
-840 HNCKPL
+840 GNSTTRIIIKCIMRLSHYRTIVVSEDTRVLYDN
-846 TSNAYT
+846 TSPTIIKAKENLKKWNANIDIT
-852 DCEIQN
+852 KIPDDSWKNNANIIQEI
-858 ISFSRS
+858 
-864 PFSNSYKGNVRD
+864 K
-876 LTLKYWH
+876 
-883 IPIASY
+883 
-889 QPECYYAAMYDSG
+889 
-902 KLAKSFAREAPQSYS
+902 
-917 RTLEM
+917 
-922 INEAYPDLTKDI
+922 INDVDTIVNDF
-934 LKAAIPVEE
+934 
-943 WRKYNQDNLGSHVFN
+943 G
-958 NIGNP
+958 
-963 LYKDYLDNFSECFA
+963 ECFA
-977 RDESIVTFNSPDIEE
+977 YDESLVTFNSPDIEN
-992 QANNINVYNTK
+992 QYNNINK
-1003 FRIIGVLESKP
+1003 KAKLRIIGILKSNP
-1014 LFANFLVQGE
+1014 LFSNYLIQGSD
-1024 NLNDP
+1024 LNDSSKGNVP
-1029 SLGEIKIKQFDKL
+1029 TKNIKDFT
-1042 YSSLLWRDM
+1042 SALLWRDM
-1051 DSSWDNLGSY
+1051 DSSWDNLGDY
-1061 DVNKDW
+1061 DANKDW

-1078 SFSDNGIEKK
+1078 SYSDNGIEKK
-1088 NSDGNSRKVW
+1088 NSNGNSRKVW
-1098 SKPLKKI
+1098 SKPVKKI

-1110 ICNTLYLKDS
+1110 ECTTSYLRDS
-1120 INYLSEIEED
+1120 LSYINDIEEIN
-1130 KKFNYYDINLNECKV
+1130 KFNYYELPIDDIKV
-1145 ITTNNDSLYTI
+1145 ITTNRDVIYKLNSNMGDSYTETL
-1156 KSNQDSFY
+1156 SY
-1164 GKEKLTYY
+1164 T
-1172 SDVNKLF
+1172 SDTNKLF
-1179 PTHIEYN
+1179 PTNNEYP
-1186 IRGVSYTGGNL
+1186 IYGQQYYAYKEDSISD
-1197 LNYIETDSYSNVK
+1197 YIIYNTII
-1210 VDNKI
+1210 VDGKA
-1215 VTSKDPIRIKYKETP
+1215 VTSKDPVRIKYKETP
-1230 HAILNFA
+1230 HAIISFGFK
-1237 TDNNQVVTLPKPF
+1237 NNSTIKLPRMSIKHKSEIDRVGEDAVTRRL
-1250 ETISITP
+1250 
-1257 QAKYFVFWNAVDR
+1257 FWN
-1270 GSTTLNQRSYYK
+1270 TKNNSYTK
-1282 DSYLFK
+1282 DFIWTKYINEYANY
-1288 DWMDENSSTF
+1288 M
-1298 ATTQNPYTGDNIK
+1298 NPTDIGTNYFFYNANP
-1311 SFLNSEYSNINVN
+1311 SIN
-1324 RYDYYYLA
+1324 DYYYLA
-1332 ELYTTNNSP
+1332 DLCVQDPDTSP
-1341 YETYTGNKDIIS
+1341 YELSNGNKDIIS
-1353 QYSFISIGEPIDLE
+1353 QYSFIPAGEAIELIGDTISLR
-1367 ESVTLTGKY
+1367 GNH

-1472 VLGEDVDSWTNITLA
+1472 VLGEDIDSWTNITLA

-1602 PIGEWSPNNITAKI
+1602 PIGEWSPNNITVKM

-1733 ADCYP
+1733 ADYYP
-1738 FDTLEVSNEYQRGKN
+1738 FDTLEVSNEYQKGKN
-1753 EASFTNVKKKFRT
+1753 EASSTNVKKKFRT
-1766 WRWQVPRNNKKNEDG
+1766 WRWQVPRNSKKNEDG
-1781 VITNRDRIRNMWAK
+1781 IITNRDRIRNMWAK
-1795 IRLSKNYNSPL
+1795 IKLSKKYNSPL

>member
-94 RIEIREDTLNKELL
+94 RIEIKEDTLNKELL

-153 RDRIDKYENKNI
+153 RDRIDEYERKNI
-165 PISLIDKSFDF
+165 SINLIDKSLDF
-176 VAELQL
+176 IAELQL

-552 NLSTK
+552 DLSTK

-660 DGTLFLGNYEIKNN
+660 DGTLFIGNYTINNN
-674 DLTKEQ
+674 DISEETAIKIR
-680 VTNLAALLHDKISFK
+680 NLLSSKLGFK
-695 EISTSINTNIDYYNY
+695 YKATSIFYKGKNDYYNY
-710 EGLLLSEDI
+710 EGQLGESDV

-724 LEYYGIAIQFQN
+724 MEWYGVAIQFQN
-736 INGRFSSPIYL
+736 KNGRFSSPIYL
-747 GSIRNYIPSKI
+747 GSTRNYFPSRIVDYNLSEVVGVNRGELNLDINITELAKI
-758 IQNGTSIKSKRA
+758 VDT
-770 IITCNFVTGEISKII
+770 
-785 DLNIWKKAR
+785 NIWVKAR
-794 LLMVKSDNSLRTI
+794 LLIVNPTNNLKTVL
-807 QCQGIVSPTVFNY
+807 CQGIISSTVFNY
-820 SDRYNNAAF
+820 RDRYNNAPFTMSSWRMNSLGKHLKPLF
-829 AMADWKMSPIG
+829 ANSISWGEVQNIEFSKSPIIG
-840 HNCKPL
+840 GNSTTRIIIKCIMRLSHYRTIVVSEDTRVLYDN
-846 TSNAYT
+846 TSPTIIKAKENLKKWNANIDIT
-852 DCEIQN
+852 KIPDDSWKNNANIIQEI
-858 ISFSRS
+858 
-864 PFSNSYKGNVRD
+864 K
-876 LTLKYWH
+876 
-883 IPIASY
+883 
-889 QPECYYAAMYDSG
+889 
-902 KLAKSFAREAPQSYS
+902 
-917 RTLEM
+917 
-922 INEAYPDLTKDI
+922 INDVDTIVNDF
-934 LKAAIPVEE
+934 
-943 WRKYNQDNLGSHVFN
+943 G
-958 NIGNP
+958 
-963 LYKDYLDNFSECFA
+963 ECFA
-977 RDESIVTFNSPDIEE
+977 YDESLVTFNSPDIEN
-992 QANNINVYNTK
+992 QYNNINK
-1003 FRIIGVLESKP
+1003 KAKLRIIGILKSNP
-1014 LFANFLVQGE
+1014 LFSNYLIQGSD
-1024 NLNDP
+1024 LND
-1029 SLGEIKIKQFDKL
+1029 SLKGNVPTKNIKDFT
-1042 YSSLLWRDM
+1042 SALLWRDM
-1051 DSSWDNLGSY
+1051 DSSWDNLGDY
-1061 DVNKDW
+1061 DSNKDW

-1078 SFSDNGIEKK
+1078 SYSDNGIEKK
-1088 NSDGNSRKVW
+1088 NSNGNSRKVW
-1098 SKPLKKI
+1098 SKPVKKI

-1110 ICNTLYLKDS
+1110 ECTTSYLRDS
-1120 INYLSEIEED
+1120 LSYINDIEEIN
-1130 KKFNYYDINLNECKV
+1130 KFNYYELSIDDIKV
-1145 ITTNNDSLYTI
+1145 ITTNRDVIYKLNSNMGDSYTETL
-1156 KSNQDSFY
+1156 SY
-1164 GKEKLTYY
+1164 T
-1172 SDVNKLF
+1172 SDTNKLF
-1179 PTHIEYN
+1179 PTNNEYP
-1186 IRGVSYTGGNL
+1186 IYGQQYYAYKEDSISD
-1197 LNYIETDSYSNVK
+1197 YIIYNTII
-1210 VDNKI
+1210 VDGKA

-1230 HAILNFA
+1230 HAIISFGSK
-1237 TDNNQVVTLPKPF
+1237 NNSTIKLPRMSIKHKSEIDRVGEDAVTRKL
-1250 ETISITP
+1250 
-1257 QAKYFVFWNAVDR
+1257 FWN
-1270 GSTTLNQRSYYK
+1270 TENNSYTK
-1282 DSYLFK
+1282 DFIWTKYINEYANY
-1288 DWMDENSSTF
+1288 M
-1298 ATTQNPYTGDNIK
+1298 NPTDIETNYFFYNANP
-1311 SFLNSEYSNINVN
+1311 SIN
-1324 RYDYYYLA
+1324 DYYYLA
-1332 ELYTTNNSP
+1332 DLCVQDPDTSP
-1341 YETYTGNKDIIS
+1341 YELSNGNKDIIS
-1353 QYSFISIGEPIDLE
+1353 QYSFIPAGEAIELIGDTISLR
-1367 ESVTLTGKY
+1367 GNR

-1472 VLGEDVDSWTNITLA
+1472 VLGEDIDSWTNITLA

-1733 ADCYP
+1733 ADYYP

-1753 EASFTNVKKKFRT
+1753 EASSITVKKKFRT
-1766 WRWQVPRNNKKNEDG
+1766 WRWQIPRNNKKNEDG
-1781 VITNRDRIRNMWAK
+1781 IITNRDRIRNMWTK
-1795 IRLSKNYNSPL
+1795 IKLSKKYNSPL

>member
-12 GINTNMSFKFQSN
+12 GMNTNMSFKFQSN

-52 TKLLDISGTP
+52 KILNTGISGCV
-62 IGVCILNKY
+62 IGTCVLNKY
-71 LIIFT
+71 LVLFT
-76 HSTRLEGTEIFST
+76 QKTEVHRRPDGSIVSYNIDSIYRLEIV
-89 TDNIY
+89 DN
-94 RIEIREDTLNKELL
+94 ELITAQL
-108 FSGNL
+108 FEGSL
-113 NFDTNHPIET
+113 NFDTKYPIET

-147 NIVYTY
+147 NILEDYTA
-153 RDRIDKYENKNI
+153 KYEDIIEYKATA
-165 PISLIDKSFDF
+165 FDF
-176 VAELQL
+176 VPELQL
-182 QEHIVISKIL
+182 NESISIKKII
-192 GNGSFPQGTI
+192 GTGEFPQGTI

-216 NLFYQSPLQ
+216 NLFTQSDLQ
-225 YLSYASGVSPEDKVN
+225 YLAYNKGVSPEEKVN
-240 CSFKLKIYNPD
+240 CSFKIYIDNVD
-251 KQFDYLRIYSI
+251 RQFDYLRIYSI

-459 IDTENNC
+459 IDAENNC

-660 DGTLFLGNYEIKNN
+660 DGTLFIGNYTINNN
-674 DLTKEQ
+674 DIPEETAIKIR
-680 VTNLAALLHDKISFK
+680 NLLSSKLGFK
-695 EISTSINTNIDYYNY
+695 YRATSISYKGKNDYYNY
-710 EGLLLSEDI
+710 EGQLGESDV

-724 LEYYGIAIQFQN
+724 MEWYGVAIQFQN
-736 INGRFSSPIYL
+736 KNGRFSSPIYL
-747 GSIRNYIPSKI
+747 GSTRNYFPPSI
-758 IQNGTSIKSKRA
+758 VDYNLSEEVGVNRGELNLDID
-770 IITCNFVTGEISKII
+770 ITELVKII
-785 DLNIWKKAR
+785 DTNIWVKAR
-794 LLMVKSDNSLRTI
+794 LLIVNPTNSLKTVL
-807 QCQGIVSPTVFNY
+807 CQGIISSTVFNY
-820 SDRYNNAAF
+820 RDRYNNAPFTMSSWRMNSLGKHLNSLF
-829 AMADWKMSPIG
+829 ANSISWG
-840 HNCKPL
+840 
-846 TSNAYT
+846 
-852 DCEIQN
+852 EIQN
-858 ISFSRS
+858 IEFSKS
-864 PFSNSYKGNVRD
+864 PIIIGESSTTKINIKCTIYLGYYRTIVISEDNRVLYDKTSPTTIKAKENLKKWNSNIDITKISD
-876 LTLKYWH
+876 
-883 IPIASY
+883 
-889 QPECYYAAMYDSG
+889 DSW
-902 KLAKSFAREAPQSYS
+902 KNNATILQEIK
-917 RTLEM
+917 
-922 INEAYPDLTKDI
+922 INDVDTIVNDF
-934 LKAAIPVEE
+934 
-943 WRKYNQDNLGSHVFN
+943 G
-958 NIGNP
+958 
-963 LYKDYLDNFSECFA
+963 ECFA
-977 RDESIVTFNSPDIEE
+977 YDESLVTFNSPDIEN
-992 QANNINVYNTK
+992 QYNNINKNAK
-1003 FRIIGVLESKP
+1003 LRIIGILKSNP
-1014 LFANFLVQGE
+1014 LFSNYLIQGSD
-1024 NLNDP
+1024 LNDP
-1029 SLGEIKIKQFDKL
+1029 SKGNVPTKNIKNFT
-1042 YSSLLWRDM
+1042 SALLWRDM
-1051 DSSWDNLGSY
+1051 DSSWDNLGDY
-1061 DVNKDW
+1061 DANKDW

-1078 SFSDNGIEKK
+1078 SYSDNGIEKK

-1098 SKPLKKI
+1098 SKPVKKI

-1110 ICNTLYLKDS
+1110 ECTTSYLRDS
-1120 INYLSEIEED
+1120 LSYIDDIEEIN
-1130 KKFNYYDINLNECKV
+1130 KFNYYELPIDDIKV
-1145 ITTNNDSLYTI
+1145 ITTNNDAIYKLNSNMGNSYTETL
-1156 KSNQDSFY
+1156 SY
-1164 GKEKLTYY
+1164 T
-1172 SDVNKLF
+1172 SDTNKLF
-1179 PTHIEYN
+1179 PTNNEYPIYGQQYYAYN
-1186 IRGVSYTGGNL
+1186 EDSISD
-1197 LNYIETDSYSNVK
+1197 YITYNTII
-1210 VDNKI
+1210 VDGKA
-1215 VTSKDPIRIKYKETP
+1215 VTSKDPVRIKYRETP
-1230 HAILNFA
+1230 HAIISFGSK
-1237 TDNNQVVTLPKPF
+1237 NNSTVKLPRMSINHKSEIDRVGEDAVTRRL
-1250 ETISITP
+1250 
-1257 QAKYFVFWNAVDR
+1257 FWN
-1270 GSTTLNQRSYYK
+1270 TKNNSYTK
-1282 DSYLFK
+1282 DFIWTKYINEYTNY
-1288 DWMDENSSTF
+1288 M
-1298 ATTQNPYTGDNIK
+1298 NPTDIGNNYFFYNANP
-1311 SFLNSEYSNINVN
+1311 SIN
-1324 RYDYYYLA
+1324 DYYYLA
-1332 ELYTTNNSP
+1332 DLCVQDPDTSP
-1341 YETYTGNKDIIS
+1341 YELSNGNKDIIS
-1353 QYSFISIGEPIDLE
+1353 QYSFIPAGEAIN
-1367 ESVTLTGKY
+1367 LTGETISLRGNH

-1430 LNTNFNLINKSYT
+1430 LNINFNLINKSYT

-1458 VNNFPNQITISKTK
+1458 VVNFPNQITISKTK
-1472 VLGEDVDSWTNITLA
+1472 VLGEDVDSWTNVTLA

-1514 NGISRLLYNSRVQVN
+1514 SGISRLLYNSRVQVN

-1563 STSSG
+1563 STPQG
-1568 IYFIDNYNG
+1568 IYFVDTYNG
-1577 GLYKLTSNGIE
+1577 ELYRINDKGITP
-1588 SISNNKMKNYFSSL
+1588 ISQNKFKNYFTKLRSNV
-1602 PIGEWSPNNITAKI
+1602 WSPSLWNYNNAEDFVDSIKLE
-1616 DYDDITKDL
+1616 YDSTTSDL
-1625 YIITKDSSLAYNE
+1625 YIINKDTALAYNE
-1638 FLGEFTSFYSYN
+1638 LLGEFTSFYDYGSV
-1650 PLYIVNLQDKS
+1650 LYWINLEDKS
-1661 LQLQTERIQD
+1661 LQIYNDGMYE
-1671 SALSEDITNIWE
+1671 A
-1683 SYKGNYGSFYGSD
+1683 YKGDYGTFKGKRNSP
-1696 KAEAN
+1696 A
-1701 VEFIANGDFDSDKV
+1701 VIEFIANGDFDSDKV

-1723 SDIAKINNWK
+1723 NDTAKINNWK
-1733 ADCYP
+1733 ADYYP

-1753 EASFTNVKKKFRT
+1753 EASSINVKKKFRT
-1766 WRWQVPRNNKKNEDG
+1766 WRWQIPRNSKKNEDG
-1781 VITNRDRIRNMWAK
+1781 IITNRDRIRNMWAK

>member
-12 GINTNMSFKFQSN
+12 GMNTNMSFKFQSN

-52 TKLLDISGTP
+52 KILNTGISGCV
-62 IGVCILNKY
+62 IGTCVLNKY
-71 LIIFT
+71 LVLFT
-76 HSTRLEGTEIFST
+76 QKTEAHRRPDGSIVSYNIDSIYRLEIV
-89 TDNIY
+89 DN
-94 RIEIREDTLNKELL
+94 ELITAQL
-108 FSGNL
+108 FEGSL
-113 NFDTNHPIET
+113 NFDTKYPIET

-147 NIVYTY
+147 NILEDYTA
-153 RDRIDKYENKNI
+153 KYEDIIEYKATA
-165 PISLIDKSFDF
+165 FDF
-176 VAELQL
+176 VPELQL
-182 QEHIVISKIL
+182 NESISIKKII
-192 GNGSFPQGTI
+192 GTGEFPQGTI

-216 NLFYQSPLQ
+216 NLFTQSDLQ
-225 YLSYASGVSPEDKVN
+225 YLAYNKGVSPEEKVN
-240 CSFKLKIYNPD
+240 CSFKIYIDNVD
-251 KQFDYLRIYSI
+251 RQFDYLRIYSI

-660 DGTLFLGNYEIKNN
+660 DGTLFIGNYTINNNDISEETAIKIRNLLGNK
-674 DLTKEQ
+674 LG
-680 VTNLAALLHDKISFK
+680 FK
-695 EISTSINTNIDYYNY
+695 YRATSISYKGKNDYYNY
-710 EGLLLSEDI
+710 EGQLGESDV

-724 LEYYGIAIQFQN
+724 MEWYGVAIQFQN
-736 INGRFSSPIYL
+736 KNGRFSSPIYL
-747 GSIRNYIPSKI
+747 GSTRNYFPPRIVDYNLSEEVGVNRGELNLDI
-758 IQNGTSIKSKRA
+758 D
-770 IITCNFVTGEISKII
+770 ITELVKII
-785 DLNIWKKAR
+785 DTNIWVKAR
-794 LLMVKSDNSLRTI
+794 LLIVNPTNSLKTVL
-807 QCQGIVSPTVFNY
+807 CQGIISSTVFNY
-820 SDRYNNAAF
+820 RDRYNNAPFTMSSWRMNSLGKHLNSLF
-829 AMADWKMSPIG
+829 ANSISWG
-840 HNCKPL
+840 
-846 TSNAYT
+846 
-852 DCEIQN
+852 EIQN
-858 ISFSRS
+858 IEFSKS
-864 PFSNSYKGNVRD
+864 PIIIGESSTTKINIKCTIYLGYYRTIVISEDNRVLYDKTSPTTIKAKENLKKWNSNIDITKISD
-876 LTLKYWH
+876 
-883 IPIASY
+883 
-889 QPECYYAAMYDSG
+889 DSW
-902 KLAKSFAREAPQSYS
+902 KNNATILQEIK
-917 RTLEM
+917 
-922 INEAYPDLTKDI
+922 INDVDTIVNDF
-934 LKAAIPVEE
+934 
-943 WRKYNQDNLGSHVFN
+943 G
-958 NIGNP
+958 
-963 LYKDYLDNFSECFA
+963 ECFA
-977 RDESIVTFNSPDIEE
+977 YDESLVTFNSPDIEN
-992 QANNINVYNTK
+992 QYNNINKNTK
-1003 FRIIGVLESKP
+1003 LRIIGILKSNP
-1014 LFANFLVQGE
+1014 LFSNYLIQGSD
-1024 NLNDP
+1024 LNDP
-1029 SLGEIKIKQFDKL
+1029 SKGNVPTKNIKNFT
-1042 YSSLLWRDM
+1042 SALLWRDM
-1051 DSSWDNLGSY
+1051 DSSWDNLGDY
-1061 DVNKDW
+1061 DANKDW

-1078 SFSDNGIEKK
+1078 SYSDNGIEKK

-1098 SKPLKKI
+1098 SKPVKKI

-1110 ICNTLYLKDS
+1110 ECTTSYLRDS
-1120 INYLSEIEED
+1120 LSYIDDIEEIN
-1130 KKFNYYDINLNECKV
+1130 KFNYYELPIDDIKV
-1145 ITTNNDSLYTI
+1145 ITTNNDAIYKLNSNMGNSYTETL
-1156 KSNQDSFY
+1156 SY
-1164 GKEKLTYY
+1164 T
-1172 SDVNKLF
+1172 SDTNKLF
-1179 PTHIEYN
+1179 PTNNEYPIYGQQYYAYN
-1186 IRGVSYTGGNL
+1186 EDSISD
-1197 LNYIETDSYSNVK
+1197 YITYNTII
-1210 VDNKI
+1210 VDGKA
-1215 VTSKDPIRIKYKETP
+1215 VTSKDPVRIKYRETP
-1230 HAILNFA
+1230 HAIISFGSK
-1237 TDNNQVVTLPKPF
+1237 NNSTVKLPRMSINHKSEIDRVGEDAVTRRL
-1250 ETISITP
+1250 
-1257 QAKYFVFWNAVDR
+1257 FWN
-1270 GSTTLNQRSYYK
+1270 TKNNSYTK
-1282 DSYLFK
+1282 DFIWTKYINEYTNY
-1288 DWMDENSSTF
+1288 M
-1298 ATTQNPYTGDNIK
+1298 NPTDIGNNYFFYNANP
-1311 SFLNSEYSNINVN
+1311 SIN
-1324 RYDYYYLA
+1324 DYYYLA
-1332 ELYTTNNSP
+1332 DLCVQDPDTSP
-1341 YETYTGNKDIIS
+1341 YELSNGNKDIIS
-1353 QYSFISIGEPIDLE
+1353 QYSFIPAGEAIN
-1367 ESVTLTGKY
+1367 LTGETISLRGNH

-1514 NGISRLLYNSRVQVN
+1514 SGVSRLLYNSRVQVN

-1563 STSSG
+1563 STPQG
-1568 IYFIDNYNG
+1568 IYFVDTYNG
-1577 GLYKLTSNGIE
+1577 ELYRINDKGITP
-1588 SISNNKMKNYFSSL
+1588 ISQNKFKNYFTKL
-1602 PIGEWSPNNITAKI
+1602 RPNVWSPSLWNYNNAEDFVDSIKLE
-1616 DYDDITKDL
+1616 YDSTTSDL
-1625 YIITKDSSLAYNE
+1625 YIINKDTALAYNE
-1638 FLGEFTSFYSYN
+1638 LLGEFTSFYDYGSV
-1650 PLYIVNLQDKS
+1650 LYWINLEDKS
-1661 LQLQTERIQD
+1661 LQIYNDGMYE
-1671 SALSEDITNIWE
+1671 A
-1683 SYKGNYGSFYGSD
+1683 YKGDYGTFKGKRNSP
-1696 KAEAN
+1696 A
-1701 VEFIANGDFDSDKV
+1701 VIEFIANGDFDSDKV
-1715 FETVELTT
+1715 FETIELTT

-1738 FDTLEVSNEYQRGKN
+1738 FDTLEVSNEYQKGKN
-1753 EASFTNVKKKFRT
+1753 EASSTNVKKKFRT
-1766 WRWQVPRNNKKNEDG
+1766 WRWQIPRNSKKNEDG
-1781 VITNRDRIRNMWAK
+1781 IITNRDRIRNMWAK

>member
-12 GINTNMSFKFQSN
+12 GMNTNMSFKFQSN

-76 HSTRLEGTEIFST
+76 HSTRLKGTEISST

-94 RIEIREDTLNKELL
+94 RIEIKEDTLNKELL

-153 RDRIDKYENKNI
+153 RDRIDEYERKNI
-165 PISLIDKSFDF
+165 SINLIDKSLDF
-176 VAELQL
+176 IAELQL

-412 TSSNADSNQ
+412 TSSNTDSNQ

-660 DGTLFLGNYEIKNN
+660 DGTLFIGNYTINNN
-674 DLTKEQ
+674 DISEETAIKIR
-680 VTNLAALLHDKISFK
+680 NLLSSKLGFK
-695 EISTSINTNIDYYNY
+695 YKATSIFYKGKNDYYNY
-710 EGLLLSEDI
+710 EGQLGESDV

-724 LEYYGIAIQFQN
+724 MEWYGVAIQFQN
-736 INGRFSSPIYL
+736 KNGRFSSPIYL
-747 GSIRNYIPSKI
+747 GSTRNYFPSRIVDYNLSEVVGVNRGELNLDINITELAKI
-758 IQNGTSIKSKRA
+758 VDT
-770 IITCNFVTGEISKII
+770 
-785 DLNIWKKAR
+785 NIWVKAR
-794 LLMVKSDNSLRTI
+794 LLIVNPTNNLKTVL
-807 QCQGIVSPTVFNY
+807 CQGIISSTVFNY
-820 SDRYNNAAF
+820 RDRYNNAPFTMSSWRMNSLGKHLKPLF
-829 AMADWKMSPIG
+829 ANSISWGEVQNIEFSKSPIIG
-840 HNCKPL
+840 GNSTTRIIIKCIMQLSHYRTIVVSEDTRVLYDN
-846 TSNAYT
+846 TSPTIIKAKENLKKWNANIDIT
-852 DCEIQN
+852 KIPDDSWKNNANIIQEI
-858 ISFSRS
+858 
-864 PFSNSYKGNVRD
+864 K
-876 LTLKYWH
+876 
-883 IPIASY
+883 
-889 QPECYYAAMYDSG
+889 
-902 KLAKSFAREAPQSYS
+902 
-917 RTLEM
+917 
-922 INEAYPDLTKDI
+922 INDVDTIVNDF
-934 LKAAIPVEE
+934 
-943 WRKYNQDNLGSHVFN
+943 G
-958 NIGNP
+958 
-963 LYKDYLDNFSECFA
+963 ECFA
-977 RDESIVTFNSPDIEE
+977 YDESLVTFNSPDIEN
-992 QANNINVYNTK
+992 QYNNINK
-1003 FRIIGVLESKP
+1003 KAKLRIIGILKSNP
-1014 LFANFLVQGE
+1014 LFSNYLIQGSD
-1024 NLNDP
+1024 LNDSSKGNVP
-1029 SLGEIKIKQFDKL
+1029 TKNIKDFT
-1042 YSSLLWRDM
+1042 SALLWRDM
-1051 DSSWDNLGSY
+1051 DSSWDNLGDY
-1061 DVNKDW
+1061 DANKDW

-1078 SFSDNGIEKK
+1078 SYSDNGIEKK
-1088 NSDGNSRKVW
+1088 NSNGNSRKVW
-1098 SKPLKKI
+1098 SKPVKKI

-1110 ICNTLYLKDS
+1110 ECTTSYLRDS
-1120 INYLSEIEED
+1120 LSYINDIEEIN
-1130 KKFNYYDINLNECKV
+1130 KFNYYELPIDDIKV
-1145 ITTNNDSLYTI
+1145 ITTNRDVIYKLNSNMGDSYTETL
-1156 KSNQDSFY
+1156 SY
-1164 GKEKLTYY
+1164 T
-1172 SDVNKLF
+1172 SDTNKLF
-1179 PTHIEYN
+1179 PTNNEYP
-1186 IRGVSYTGGNL
+1186 IYGQQYYAYKEDSISD
-1197 LNYIETDSYSNVK
+1197 YIIYNTII
-1210 VDNKI
+1210 VDGKA
-1215 VTSKDPIRIKYKETP
+1215 VTSKDPVRIKYKETP
-1230 HAILNFA
+1230 HAIISFGSK
-1237 TDNNQVVTLPKPF
+1237 NNSTIKLPRMSIKHKSEIDRVGEDAVVRKL
-1250 ETISITP
+1250 
-1257 QAKYFVFWNAVDR
+1257 FWN
-1270 GSTTLNQRSYYK
+1270 TENNSYTK
-1282 DSYLFK
+1282 DFIWTKYINEYANY
-1288 DWMDENSSTF
+1288 M
-1298 ATTQNPYTGDNIK
+1298 NPTNIETNYFFYNANP
-1311 SFLNSEYSNINVN
+1311 SIN
-1324 RYDYYYLA
+1324 DYYYLA
-1332 ELYTTNNSP
+1332 DLCVQDPDTSP
-1341 YETYTGNKDIIS
+1341 YELSNGNKDIIS
-1353 QYSFISIGEPIDLE
+1353 QYSFIPAGEAIELIGDTISLR
-1367 ESVTLTGKY
+1367 GNH

-1472 VLGEDVDSWTNITLA
+1472 VLGEDIDSWTNITLA

>member
-12 GINTNMSFKFQSN
+12 GMNTNMSFKFQSN

-76 HSTRLEGTEIFST
+76 HSTRLKGTEISST

-94 RIEIREDTLNKELL
+94 RIEIKEDTLNKELL

-153 RDRIDKYENKNI
+153 RDRIDEYERKNI
-165 PISLIDKSFDF
+165 SINLIDKSLDF
-176 VAELQL
+176 IAELQL

-349 IDIIDLETNQKQ
+349 IDIINLETNQKQ

-552 NLSTK
+552 DLSTK

-594 SWRYYTLWSISFNG
+594 SWRYYTLWNISFNG

-660 DGTLFLGNYEIKNN
+660 DGTLFIGNYTINNN
-674 DLTKEQ
+674 DISEETAIKIR
-680 VTNLAALLHDKISFK
+680 NLLSSKLGFK
-695 EISTSINTNIDYYNY
+695 YKATSIFYNGKIDYYNY
-710 EGLLLSEDI
+710 EGQLGESDV

-724 LEYYGIAIQFQN
+724 MEWYGVAIQFQN
-736 INGRFSSPIYL
+736 KNGRFSSPIYL
-747 GSIRNYIPSKI
+747 GSTRNYFPSRIVDYNLSEVVGVNRGELNLDINITELAKI
-758 IQNGTSIKSKRA
+758 VDT
-770 IITCNFVTGEISKII
+770 
-785 DLNIWKKAR
+785 NIWVKAR
-794 LLMVKSDNSLRTI
+794 LLIVNPTNNLKTVL
-807 QCQGIVSPTVFNY
+807 CQGIISSTVFNY
-820 SDRYNNAAF
+820 RDRYNNAPFTMSSWRMNSLGKHLKPLF
-829 AMADWKMSPIG
+829 ANSISWGEVQNIEFSKSPIIG
-840 HNCKPL
+840 GNSTTRIIIKCIMRLSHYRTIVVSEDTRVLYDN
-846 TSNAYT
+846 TSPTIIKAKENLKKWNANIDIT
-852 DCEIQN
+852 KIPDDSWKNNANIIQEI
-858 ISFSRS
+858 
-864 PFSNSYKGNVRD
+864 K
-876 LTLKYWH
+876 
-883 IPIASY
+883 
-889 QPECYYAAMYDSG
+889 
-902 KLAKSFAREAPQSYS
+902 
-917 RTLEM
+917 
-922 INEAYPDLTKDI
+922 INDVDTIVNDF
-934 LKAAIPVEE
+934 
-943 WRKYNQDNLGSHVFN
+943 G
-958 NIGNP
+958 
-963 LYKDYLDNFSECFA
+963 ECFA
-977 RDESIVTFNSPDIEE
+977 YDESLVTFNSPDIEN
-992 QANNINVYNTK
+992 QYNNINK
-1003 FRIIGVLESKP
+1003 KAKLRIIGILKSNP
-1014 LFANFLVQGE
+1014 LFSNYLIQGSD
-1024 NLNDP
+1024 LNDSSKGNVP
-1029 SLGEIKIKQFDKL
+1029 TKNIKDFT
-1042 YSSLLWRDM
+1042 SALLWRDM
-1051 DSSWDNLGSY
+1051 DSSWDNLGDY
-1061 DVNKDW
+1061 DANKDW

-1078 SFSDNGIEKK
+1078 SYSDNGIEKK
-1088 NSDGNSRKVW
+1088 NSNGNSRKVW
-1098 SKPLKKI
+1098 SKPVKKI

-1110 ICNTLYLKDS
+1110 ECTTSYLRDS
-1120 INYLSEIEED
+1120 LSYINDIEEIN
-1130 KKFNYYDINLNECKV
+1130 KFNYYELPIDDIKV
-1145 ITTNNDSLYTI
+1145 ITTNRDVIYKLNSNMGDSYTETL
-1156 KSNQDSFY
+1156 SY
-1164 GKEKLTYY
+1164 T
-1172 SDVNKLF
+1172 SDTNKLF
-1179 PTHIEYN
+1179 PTNNEYP
-1186 IRGVSYTGGNL
+1186 IYGQQYYAYKEDSISD
-1197 LNYIETDSYSNVK
+1197 YIIYNTII
-1210 VDNKI
+1210 VDGKA
-1215 VTSKDPIRIKYKETP
+1215 VTSKDPVRIKYKETP
-1230 HAILNFA
+1230 HAIISFGSK
-1237 TDNNQVVTLPKPF
+1237 NNSTIKLPRMSIKHKSEIDRVGEDAVVRKL
-1250 ETISITP
+1250 
-1257 QAKYFVFWNAVDR
+1257 FWN
-1270 GSTTLNQRSYYK
+1270 TENNSYTK
-1282 DSYLFK
+1282 DFIWTKYINEYANY
-1288 DWMDENSSTF
+1288 M
-1298 ATTQNPYTGDNIK
+1298 NPTNIETNYFFYNANP
-1311 SFLNSEYSNINVN
+1311 SIN
-1324 RYDYYYLA
+1324 DYYYLA
-1332 ELYTTNNSP
+1332 DLCVQDPDTSP
-1341 YETYTGNKDIIS
+1341 YELSNGNKDIIS
-1353 QYSFISIGEPIDLE
+1353 QYSFIPAGEAIELIGDTISLR
-1367 ESVTLTGKY
+1367 GNR

-1472 VLGEDVDSWTNITLA
+1472 VLGEDIDSWTNITLA

-1753 EASFTNVKKKFRT
+1753 EASSINVKKKFRT
-1766 WRWQVPRNNKKNEDG
+1766 WRWQIPRNSKKNEDG
-1781 VITNRDRIRNMWAK
+1781 IITNRDRIRNMWTK
-1795 IRLSKNYNSPL
+1795 IKLSKKYNSPL

>member
-12 GINTNMSFKFQSN
+12 GMNTNMSFKFQSN

-76 HSTRLEGTEIFST
+76 HSTRLKGTEIFST

-94 RIEIREDTLNKELL
+94 RIEIKEDTLNKELL

-153 RDRIDKYENKNI
+153 RDRIDEYERKNI
-165 PISLIDKSFDF
+165 SINLIDKSLDF
-176 VAELQL
+176 IAELQL

-344 IGGKF
+344 IGCKF

-369 VNTRAYHGNVLSF
+369 VNTQAYHGNVLSF

-412 TSSNADSNQ
+412 TSSNTDSNQ

-620 PEEKADISFIDNGSI
+620 PEEKAVISFIDNGSI

-660 DGTLFLGNYEIKNN
+660 DGTLFMGNYTINNN
-674 DLTKEQ
+674 DISEETAIKIR
-680 VTNLAALLHDKISFK
+680 NLLSSKLGFK
-695 EISTSINTNIDYYNY
+695 YKATSISYKGKNDYYNY
-710 EGLLLSEDI
+710 EGQLGESDV

-724 LEYYGIAIQFQN
+724 MEWYGVAIQFQN
-736 INGRFSSPIYL
+736 KNGRFSSPIYL
-747 GSIRNYIPSKI
+747 GSTRNYFPSRIVDYNLLEVVGVNRGELNLDINITELAKI
-758 IQNGTSIKSKRA
+758 VDT
-770 IITCNFVTGEISKII
+770 
-785 DLNIWKKAR
+785 NIWVKAR
-794 LLMVKSDNSLRTI
+794 LLIVNPTDNLKTVL
-807 QCQGIVSPTVFNY
+807 CQGIISSTIFNY
-820 SDRYNNAAF
+820 RDRYNNAPFTMSSWRMNSLGKHLKPLSANSISWGEVQNIEF
-829 AMADWKMSPIG
+829 SKSPITG
-840 HNCKPL
+840 GNSTTRIIIKCIMQSSYYRTIVVSEDTRVL
-846 TSNAYT
+846 YDNTSPIIIKAKEDLKKWNADIDIT
-852 DCEIQN
+852 KIPDDSWENNANIIQEIEIDDVDTIVN
-858 ISFSRS
+858 DF
-864 PFSNSYKGNVRD
+864 G
-876 LTLKYWH
+876 
-883 IPIASY
+883 
-889 QPECYYAAMYDSG
+889 
-902 KLAKSFAREAPQSYS
+902 
-917 RTLEM
+917 
-922 INEAYPDLTKDI
+922 
-934 LKAAIPVEE
+934 
-943 WRKYNQDNLGSHVFN
+943 
-958 NIGNP
+958 
-963 LYKDYLDNFSECFA
+963 ECFA
-977 RDESIVTFNSPDIEE
+977 YDESLVTFNSPDIEN
-992 QANNINVYNTK
+992 QYNNINK
-1003 FRIIGVLESKP
+1003 KAKLRIIGILKSNP
-1014 LFANFLVQGE
+1014 LFSNYLIQGSD
-1024 NLNDP
+1024 LNDSSKGNVP
-1029 SLGEIKIKQFDKL
+1029 TKNIKDFT
-1042 YSSLLWRDM
+1042 SALLWRDM
-1051 DSSWDNLGSY
+1051 DSSWDNLGDY
-1061 DVNKDW
+1061 DANKDW

-1078 SFSDNGIEKK
+1078 SYSDNGIEKK
-1088 NSDGNSRKVW
+1088 NSNGNSRKVW
-1098 SKPLKKI
+1098 SKPVKKI

-1110 ICNTLYLKDS
+1110 ECTTSYLRDS
-1120 INYLSEIEED
+1120 LSYINDIEEIN
-1130 KKFNYYDINLNECKV
+1130 KFNYYELSIDDIKV
-1145 ITTNNDSLYTI
+1145 ITTNRDAIYKLNSNMGDSYTETL
-1156 KSNQDSFY
+1156 SY
-1164 GKEKLTYY
+1164 T
-1172 SDVNKLF
+1172 SDTNKLF
-1179 PTHIEYN
+1179 PTNNEYP
-1186 IRGVSYTGGNL
+1186 IYGQQYYAYKKDSISD
-1197 LNYIETDSYSNVK
+1197 YIIYNTII
-1210 VDNKI
+1210 VDGKT

-1230 HAILNFA
+1230 HAIISFGSK
-1237 TDNNQVVTLPKPF
+1237 NNSTIKLPRMSIKHKSEIDRVGEDAVVRKL
-1250 ETISITP
+1250 
-1257 QAKYFVFWNAVDR
+1257 FWN
-1270 GSTTLNQRSYYK
+1270 TENNSYTK
-1282 DSYLFK
+1282 DFIWTKYINEYANY
-1288 DWMDENSSTF
+1288 M
-1298 ATTQNPYTGDNIK
+1298 NPTDIGTNYFFYNANP
-1311 SFLNSEYSNINVN
+1311 SIN
-1324 RYDYYYLA
+1324 DYYYLA
-1332 ELYTTNNSP
+1332 DLCVQDPDTSP
-1341 YETYTGNKDIIS
+1341 YELSNGNKDIIS
-1353 QYSFISIGEPIDLE
+1353 QYSFIPAGEAIELIGDTISLR
-1367 ESVTLTGKY
+1367 GNH

-1472 VLGEDVDSWTNITLA
+1472 VLGEDIDSWTNITLA

-1514 NGISRLLYNSRVQVN
+1514 NGISKLLYNSRVQVN
-1529 TSDGVPIEIANSA
+1529 TSDGIPIEIANSA

-1733 ADCYP
+1733 SDYYP

-1753 EASFTNVKKKFRT
+1753 EASSINVKKKFRT
-1766 WRWQVPRNNKKNEDG
+1766 WRWQIPRNSKKNEDG
-1781 VITNRDRIRNMWAK
+1781 IITNRDRIRNMWAK
-1795 IRLSKNYNSPL
+1795 IRLSKKYNSPL

>member
-12 GINTNMSFKFQSN
+12 GMNTNMSPKFQSN
-25 EYATYMKNIRLTE
+25 EYATYMNNIRITKD
-38 DNNGVLSLQFEKGN
+38 DNGILSLQFERGNKRLNLDVKGCV
-52 TKLLDISGTP
+52 IGTC
-62 IGVCILNKY
+62 VLNKY
-71 LIIFT
+71 LILFTQETNTFRRPTGEVVITKTDHIYRLEIIEEDLDVIEIFT
-76 HSTRLEGTEIFST
+76 
-89 TDNIY
+89 
-94 RIEIREDTLNKELL
+94 
-108 FSGNL
+108 GNL
-113 NFDTNHPIET
+113 NFDTDYPLEA

-147 NIVYTY
+147 NILENYNS
-153 RDRIDKYENKNI
+153 KYQDNLPEY
-165 PISLIDKSFDF
+165 KSTAFDF
-176 VAELQL
+176 IAELQL
-182 QEHIVISKIL
+182 KEEVSIYKII
-192 GNGSFPQGTI
+192 GTGEFPQGTI

-216 NLFYQSPLQ
+216 NLFTQSDLQ
-225 YLSYASGVSPEDKVN
+225 YLAYNKGVSPEEKVN
-240 CSFKLKIYNPD
+240 CSFKIYIDNVD
-251 KQFDYLRIYSI
+251 RQFDYLRIYSI

-459 IDTENNC
+459 IDAENNC

-540 KGDVYDEFLDCI
+540 MGDVYDEFLDCI

-660 DGTLFLGNYEIKNN
+660 DGTLFIGNYTINNNDISEETAIKIRNLLGNK
-674 DLTKEQ
+674 LG
-680 VTNLAALLHDKISFK
+680 FK
-695 EISTSINTNIDYYNY
+695 YRATSISYKGKNDYYNY
-710 EGLLLSEDI
+710 EGQLGESDV

-724 LEYYGIAIQFQN
+724 MEWYGVAIQFQN
-736 INGRFSSPIYL
+736 KNGRFSSPIYL
-747 GSIRNYIPSKI
+747 GSTRNYFPPRI
-758 IQNGTSIKSKRA
+758 IDYNLSEEVGVNRGELNLDID
-770 IITCNFVTGEISKII
+770 ITELVKII
-785 DLNIWKKAR
+785 DTNIWVKAR
-794 LLMVKSDNSLRTI
+794 LLIVNPTNSLKTVL
-807 QCQGIVSPTVFNY
+807 CQGIISSTVFNY
-820 SDRYNNAAF
+820 RDRYNNAPFTMSSWRMNSLGKHLNSLF
-829 AMADWKMSPIG
+829 ANSISWG
-840 HNCKPL
+840 
-846 TSNAYT
+846 
-852 DCEIQN
+852 EIQN
-858 ISFSRS
+858 IEFSKS
-864 PFSNSYKGNVRD
+864 PIIIGESPTTKIIIKCTIYLGYYRTIVISEDNRVLYDKTSPTTIKSKENLKKWNSNIDITKISD
-876 LTLKYWH
+876 
-883 IPIASY
+883 
-889 QPECYYAAMYDSG
+889 DSW
-902 KLAKSFAREAPQSYS
+902 KNNATILQEIK
-917 RTLEM
+917 
-922 INEAYPDLTKDI
+922 INGVDTIVNDF
-934 LKAAIPVEE
+934 
-943 WRKYNQDNLGSHVFN
+943 G
-958 NIGNP
+958 
-963 LYKDYLDNFSECFA
+963 ECFA
-977 RDESIVTFNSPDIEE
+977 YDESLVTFNSPDIEN
-992 QANNINVYNTK
+992 QYNNINKNAK
-1003 FRIIGVLESKP
+1003 LRIIGILKSNP
-1014 LFANFLVQGE
+1014 LFSNYLIQGSD
-1024 NLNDP
+1024 LNDP
-1029 SLGEIKIKQFDKL
+1029 SKGNVPTKNIKNFT
-1042 YSSLLWRDM
+1042 SALLWRDM
-1051 DSSWDNLGSY
+1051 DSSWDNLGDY
-1061 DVNKDW
+1061 DANKDW

-1078 SFSDNGIEKK
+1078 SYSDNGIEKK

-1098 SKPLKKI
+1098 SKPVKKI

-1110 ICNTLYLKDS
+1110 ECTTSYLRDS
-1120 INYLSEIEED
+1120 LSYIDDIEEIN
-1130 KKFNYYDINLNECKV
+1130 KFNYYELPIDDIKV
-1145 ITTNNDSLYTI
+1145 ITTNNDAIYKLNSNMGNSYTETL
-1156 KSNQDSFY
+1156 SY
-1164 GKEKLTYY
+1164 T
-1172 SDVNKLF
+1172 SDTNKLF
-1179 PTHIEYN
+1179 PTNNEYPIYGQQYYAYN
-1186 IRGVSYTGGNL
+1186 EDSISD
-1197 LNYIETDSYSNVK
+1197 YITYNTII
-1210 VDNKI
+1210 VDGKA

-1230 HAILNFA
+1230 HAIISFGSK
-1237 TDNNQVVTLPKPF
+1237 NNSTVKLPRMSINHKSEIDRVGEDAVTRRL
-1250 ETISITP
+1250 
-1257 QAKYFVFWNAVDR
+1257 FWN
-1270 GSTTLNQRSYYK
+1270 TKNNSYTK
-1282 DSYLFK
+1282 DFIWTKYINEYANY
-1288 DWMDENSSTF
+1288 M
-1298 ATTQNPYTGDNIK
+1298 NPTDIGTNYFFYNANP
-1311 SFLNSEYSNINVN
+1311 SIN
-1324 RYDYYYLA
+1324 DYYYLA
-1332 ELYTTNNSP
+1332 DLCVQDPDTSP
-1341 YETYTGNKDIIS
+1341 YELSNGNKDIIS
-1353 QYSFISIGEPIDLE
+1353 QYSFIPAGETIN
-1367 ESVTLTGKY
+1367 LTGETISLRGNH

-1450 YRQIEDEG
+1450 YKQIEDEG
-1458 VNNFPNQITISKTK
+1458 VVNFPNQIIISKTK
-1472 VLGEDVDSWTNITLA
+1472 VLGEDVDSWTNVTLA

-1514 NGISRLLYNSRVQVN
+1514 SGISRLLYNSRVQIN

-1563 STSSG
+1563 STPQG
-1568 IYFIDNYNG
+1568 IYFVDTYNG
-1577 GLYKLTSNGIE
+1577 ELYRINDKGITP
-1588 SISNNKMKNYFSSL
+1588 ISQNKFKNYFTKLSSNV
-1602 PIGEWSPNNITAKI
+1602 WSPSLWNYENSNNFI
-1616 DYDDITKDL
+1616 DSIKLEYDSTTYDL
-1625 YIITKDSSLAYNE
+1625 YIVSRDTALAYNE
-1638 FLGEFTSFYSYN
+1638 LLGEFTSFYDYGST
-1650 PLYIVNLQDKS
+1650 LYWVNLNDKS
-1661 LQLQTERIQD
+1661 LQINKDGIYE
-1671 SALSEDITNIWE
+1671 A
-1683 SYKGNYGSFYGSD
+1683 YKGEYGLCYNHYTS
-1696 KAEAN
+1696 AN
-1701 VEFIANGDFDSDKV
+1701 IEFIVNSEFDLDKI

-1723 SDIAKINNWK
+1723 SDTAKINNWK
-1733 ADCYP
+1733 ADYYP

-1753 EASFTNVKKKFRT
+1753 EASSTNVKKKFRT
-1766 WRWQVPRNNKKNEDG
+1766 WRWQIPRNNKKNEDG
-1781 VITNRDRIRNMWAK
+1781 IITNRDRIRNMWAK

>member
-12 GINTNMSFKFQSN
+12 GMNTNMSFKFQSN
-25 EYATYMKNIRLTE
+25 EYATYMKNIRLTK

-94 RIEIREDTLNKELL
+94 RIEIKEGTLNKELL

-153 RDRIDKYENKNI
+153 RDRIDEYERKNI
-165 PISLIDKSFDF
+165 SINLIDKSLDF
-176 VAELQL
+176 IAELQL

-288 TSLSKVSTLNTGS
+288 TSLSKVSTLNTDS

-306 GKTMEVTNIAKFEQ
+306 GKTMEVTNIAKFKQ

-369 VNTRAYHGNVLSF
+369 INTQAYHGNVLSF
-382 GKDIAPGS
+382 GEDIAPGS

-405 QILVIKI
+405 QILVMKI
-412 TSSNADSNQ
+412 TSSNANSNQ
-421 WTGELVQTIYLPE
+421 WTGELVQTIYLPKC
-434 SNGGNSQNGS
+434 NGGNSQNGS

-477 NSNIGAYDNNK
+477 NNNIGAYDNNK
-488 LIYRKYELPSVSEK
+488 LIYRKYELPSISEK

-540 KGDVYDEFLDCI
+540 QGDVYDEFLDCI
-552 NLSTK
+552 DLSIK

-660 DGTLFLGNYEIKNN
+660 DGTLFIGNYTINNN
-674 DLTKEQ
+674 DISEETAIKIR
-680 VTNLAALLHDKISFK
+680 NLLSSKLGFK
-695 EISTSINTNIDYYNY
+695 YKATSIFYKGKNDYYNY
-710 EGLLLSEDI
+710 EGQLGESDV

-724 LEYYGIAIQFQN
+724 MEWYGVAIQFQN
-736 INGRFSSPIYL
+736 KNGRFSSPIYL
-747 GSIRNYIPSKI
+747 GSTRNYFPSKI
-758 IQNGTSIKSKRA
+758 VDYNLSEVVGVNRGELNLDIN
-770 IITCNFVTGEISKII
+770 ITELAKIV
-785 DLNIWKKAR
+785 DTNIWVKAR
-794 LLMVKSDNSLRTI
+794 LLIVNPTNNLKTVL
-807 QCQGIVSPTVFNY
+807 CQGIISSTVFNY
-820 SDRYNNAAF
+820 RDRYNNAPFTMSSWRMNSLGKHLNPLF
-829 AMADWKMSPIG
+829 ANSISWGEVQNIEFSKSPIIG
-840 HNCKPL
+840 GNS
-846 TSNAYT
+846 TT
-852 DCEIQN
+852 R
-858 ISFSRS
+858 ISIKCIMRL
-864 PFSNSYKGNVRD
+864 SYYRTIVVSEDTRV
-876 LTLKYWH
+876 L
-883 IPIASY
+883 
-889 QPECYYAAMYDSG
+889 YDSTSPTII
-902 KLAKSFAREAPQSYS
+902 KAKENLKKWNANIDITKIPDDSWKNNANIIQEIK
-917 RTLEM
+917 
-922 INEAYPDLTKDI
+922 INDVDTIVNDF
-934 LKAAIPVEE
+934 
-943 WRKYNQDNLGSHVFN
+943 G
-958 NIGNP
+958 
-963 LYKDYLDNFSECFA
+963 ECFA
-977 RDESIVTFNSPDIEE
+977 YDESLVTFNSPDIEN
-992 QANNINVYNTK
+992 QYNNINK
-1003 FRIIGVLESKP
+1003 KAKLRIIGILKSNP
-1014 LFANFLVQGE
+1014 LFSNYLIQGSD
-1024 NLNDP
+1024 LNDSSKGNVP
-1029 SLGEIKIKQFDKL
+1029 TKNIKDFT
-1042 YSSLLWRDM
+1042 SALLWRDM
-1051 DSSWDNLGSY
+1051 DSSWDNLGDY
-1061 DVNKDW
+1061 DANKDW
-1067 LFATYLWHRET
+1067 LFVTYLWHRET
-1078 SFSDNGIEKK
+1078 SYSDNGIEKK
-1088 NSDGNSRKVW
+1088 NSNGNSRKVW
-1098 SKPLKKI
+1098 SKPVKKI

-1110 ICNTLYLKDS
+1110 ECTTSYLRDS
-1120 INYLSEIEED
+1120 LSYINDIEEIN
-1130 KKFNYYDINLNECKV
+1130 KFNYYELPIDDIKV
-1145 ITTNNDSLYTI
+1145 ITTNRDVIYKLNSNMGNSYTETL
-1156 KSNQDSFY
+1156 SY
-1164 GKEKLTYY
+1164 T
-1172 SDVNKLF
+1172 SDTNKLF
-1179 PTHIEYN
+1179 PTNNEYP
-1186 IRGVSYTGGNL
+1186 IYGQQYYAYKEDSISD
-1197 LNYIETDSYSNVK
+1197 YIIYNTII
-1210 VDNKI
+1210 VDGKT
-1215 VTSKDPIRIKYKETP
+1215 VTSKDPVRIKYKETP
-1230 HAILNFA
+1230 HAIISFGFK
-1237 TDNNQVVTLPKPF
+1237 NNSTVKLPRM
-1250 ETISITP
+1250 SINHKSEIDRVGEDAITRRL
-1257 QAKYFVFWNAVDR
+1257 FWN
-1270 GSTTLNQRSYYK
+1270 TKNNSYTK
-1282 DSYLFK
+1282 DFIWTKYINEYANY
-1288 DWMDENSSTF
+1288 M
-1298 ATTQNPYTGDNIK
+1298 NPTDIRTNYFFYNANP
-1311 SFLNSEYSNINVN
+1311 SIN
-1324 RYDYYYLA
+1324 DYYYLA
-1332 ELYTTNNSP
+1332 DLCVQDPDTSP
-1341 YETYTGNKDIIS
+1341 YELSNGNKDIIS
-1353 QYSFISIGEPIDLE
+1353 QYSFIPAGEAIELIGDTISLR
-1367 ESVTLTGKY
+1367 GNY

-1458 VNNFPNQITISKTK
+1458 VINFPNQITISKTK
-1472 VLGEDVDSWTNITLA
+1472 VLGEDVDSWTNVTLA

-1753 EASFTNVKKKFRT
+1753 EASSINVKKKFRT
-1766 WRWQVPRNNKKNEDG
+1766 WRWQIPRNSKKNEDDI
-1781 VITNRDRIRNMWAK
+1781 ITNRDRIRNMWAK
-1795 IRLSKNYNSPL
+1795 IKLSKKYNSPL

>member
-12 GINTNMSFKFQSN
+12 GMNTNMSFKFQSN

-76 HSTRLEGTEIFST
+76 HSTRLKGTEISST

-94 RIEIREDTLNKELL
+94 RIEIKEDTLNKELL

-153 RDRIDKYENKNI
+153 RDRIDEYERKNI
-165 PISLIDKSFDF
+165 SINLIDKSLDF
-176 VAELQL
+176 IAELQL

-660 DGTLFLGNYEIKNN
+660 DGTLFIGNYTINNN
-674 DLTKEQ
+674 DISEETAIKIR
-680 VTNLAALLHDKISFK
+680 NLLSSKLGFK
-695 EISTSINTNIDYYNY
+695 YKATSIFYKGKNDYYNY
-710 EGLLLSEDI
+710 EGQLGESDV

-724 LEYYGIAIQFQN
+724 MEWYGVAIQFQN
-736 INGRFSSPIYL
+736 KNGRFSSPIYL
-747 GSIRNYIPSKI
+747 GSTRNYFPSRIVDYNLSEVVGVNRGELNLDINITELAKI
-758 IQNGTSIKSKRA
+758 VDT
-770 IITCNFVTGEISKII
+770 
-785 DLNIWKKAR
+785 NIWVKAR
-794 LLMVKSDNSLRTI
+794 LLIVNPTNNLKTVL
-807 QCQGIVSPTVFNY
+807 CQGIISSTVFNY
-820 SDRYNNAAF
+820 RDRYNNAPFTMSSWRMNSLGKHLKPLF
-829 AMADWKMSPIG
+829 ANSISWGEVQNIEFSKSPIIG
-840 HNCKPL
+840 GNSTTRIIIKCIMRLSHYRTIVVSEDTRVLYDN
-846 TSNAYT
+846 TSPTIIKAKENLKKWNANIDIT
-852 DCEIQN
+852 KIPDDSWKNNANIIQEI
-858 ISFSRS
+858 
-864 PFSNSYKGNVRD
+864 K
-876 LTLKYWH
+876 
-883 IPIASY
+883 
-889 QPECYYAAMYDSG
+889 
-902 KLAKSFAREAPQSYS
+902 
-917 RTLEM
+917 
-922 INEAYPDLTKDI
+922 INDVDTIVNDF
-934 LKAAIPVEE
+934 
-943 WRKYNQDNLGSHVFN
+943 G
-958 NIGNP
+958 
-963 LYKDYLDNFSECFA
+963 ECFA
-977 RDESIVTFNSPDIEE
+977 YDESLVTFNSPDIEN
-992 QANNINVYNTK
+992 QYNNINK
-1003 FRIIGVLESKP
+1003 KAKLRIIGILKSNP
-1014 LFANFLVQGE
+1014 LFSNYLIQGSD
-1024 NLNDP
+1024 LNDSSKGNVP
-1029 SLGEIKIKQFDKL
+1029 TKNIKDFT
-1042 YSSLLWRDM
+1042 SALLWRDM
-1051 DSSWDNLGSY
+1051 DSSWDNLGDY
-1061 DVNKDW
+1061 DANKDW

-1078 SFSDNGIEKK
+1078 SYSDNGIEKK
-1088 NSDGNSRKVW
+1088 NSNGNSRKVW
-1098 SKPLKKI
+1098 SKPVKKI

-1110 ICNTLYLKDS
+1110 ECTTSYLRDS
-1120 INYLSEIEED
+1120 LSYINDIEEIN
-1130 KKFNYYDINLNECKV
+1130 KFNYYELPIDDIKV
-1145 ITTNNDSLYTI
+1145 ITTNRDVIYKLNSNMGDSYTETL
-1156 KSNQDSFY
+1156 SY
-1164 GKEKLTYY
+1164 T
-1172 SDVNKLF
+1172 SDTNKLF
-1179 PTHIEYN
+1179 PTNNEYP
-1186 IRGVSYTGGNL
+1186 IYGQQYYAYKEDSISD
-1197 LNYIETDSYSNVK
+1197 YIIYNTII
-1210 VDNKI
+1210 VDGKA
-1215 VTSKDPIRIKYKETP
+1215 VTSKDPVRIKYKETP
-1230 HAILNFA
+1230 HAIISFGSK
-1237 TDNNQVVTLPKPF
+1237 NNSTIKLPRMSIKHKSEIDRVGEDAVVRKL
-1250 ETISITP
+1250 
-1257 QAKYFVFWNAVDR
+1257 FWN
-1270 GSTTLNQRSYYK
+1270 TENNSYTK
-1282 DSYLFK
+1282 DFIWTKYINEYANY
-1288 DWMDENSSTF
+1288 M
-1298 ATTQNPYTGDNIK
+1298 NPTNIETNYFFYNANP
-1311 SFLNSEYSNINVN
+1311 SIN
-1324 RYDYYYLA
+1324 DYYYLA
-1332 ELYTTNNSP
+1332 DLCVQDPDTSP
-1341 YETYTGNKDIIS
+1341 YELSNGNKDIIS
-1353 QYSFISIGEPIDLE
+1353 QYSFIPAGEAIELIGDTISLR
-1367 ESVTLTGKY
+1367 GNH

-1472 VLGEDVDSWTNITLA
+1472 VLGEDIDSWTNITLA

-1753 EASFTNVKKKFRT
+1753 EASSINVKKKFRT
-1766 WRWQVPRNNKKNEDG
+1766 WRWQIPRNSKKNEDG
-1781 VITNRDRIRNMWAK
+1781 IITNRDRIRNMWAK
-1795 IRLSKNYNSPL
+1795 IKLSKKYNSPL